1 MAAKSKYNYIEDNIS
16 QNYAPRQYSAP
27 FTTQALPQLNFAQYA
42 FQDPRFALGM
52 LLGNA
57 VGANILNR
65 KQKEADQML
74 FRQDNPVS
82 MPDNVPLY
90 DTSSTPSLADGKTAA
105 VGNAYTGFGA
115 NPSQVSDNFLA
126 NLQGVNGRLNYNTD
140 TGAIN
145 YQTPTFL
152 PSMYAA
158 NNLGNYYP
166 TATDADGNMIG
177 NISFADYLN
186 NQSKAGQ
193 GQGLFDFNALQK
205 MAADDAAK
213 AAAKN
218 PQATVAQ
225 SMGVLPTANV
235 DVPSKSDSY
244 IPAITGRLGNPING
258 SLSMSGF
265 NLNSNDP
272 NSKFYTWNLKSGGD
286 VADASPA
293 TIPSAQT
300 TVPGMIAPGNVDTRN
315 GLPKVRVTEI
325 DGKHYILPAT
335 GADGKALDENQT
347 AYNFYETG
355 NTLGVF
361 DNQKDAKKYAEQ
373 INNDAG
379 DKPVP
384 AVHAMEAQPTDEAP
398 IKDVQPIQ
406 PVDNQPIKPIDNQPI
421 KEEPAPIQPVE
432 GPIQP
437 VDATTQA
444 NTQPT
449 AQANTQAATQTPQ
462 ANVTIT
468 PGQQA
473 SVSQP
478 AITQA
483 ANQTDTGIFPNDP
496 QKLMDRLFP
505 GETQIDNP
513 HYKELLDQYN
523 KETDPTKKQALMDK
537 LNNTPAYMLRSDNPY
552 YMATKTL
559 YDNEKDANKKKEW
572 QAALDN
578 LPRYNIRPFDQV
590 EQSLETDMSGGH
602 PKHIDA
608 QKNESDFVHWAIQH
622 DMPIDVVNSTLER
635 YRPVWQA
642 EEQQYNDY
650 QTSALYPLY
659 YQAAMN
665 GQYDTAATIAQSMA
679 QYNPQMSAQML
690 ATLPN
695 GLNYYA
701 TADAKNR
708 AATAQQYKQANMG
721 LQNKYTLGQIV
732 TRGKIEDNQLDKRLK
747 HDTWKTNVTITEKAR
762 ENDNNN
768 RTKIITSKY
777 GPNGSSKGGSG
788 GGSGDVKFSEA
799 KGVIELHNKW
809 VNDHKGD
816 DDYQE
821 SNSPYYNAYQ
831 DAVKTINDH
840 FGEGM
845 LDPDDSQKGYSNAWH
860 NATALLEQNEKMGN
874 KYSMFEME
882 DIIKQKCGDWA
893 NHINQILADGGG
905 KISFATYGLYPDYE

>member
-1 MAAKSKYNYIEDNIS
+1 MAAKKYNYIEDNIS

-52 LLGNA
+52 LIGNA

-90 DTSSTPSLADGKTAA
+90 DTGSTPTLADGKTAA
-105 VGNAYTGFGA
+105 VGNAYSGFGA
-115 NPSQVSDNFLA
+115 NPAQVSDNFLA

-152 PSMYAA
+152 PSMYAE
-158 NNLGNYYP
+158 NNLGKYYP

-186 NQSKAGQ
+186 NQNKAGQ

-225 SMGVLPTANV
+225 NMGVLPTANV
-235 DVPSKSDSY
+235 DVPSKSNSY

-315 GLPKVRVTEI
+315 GLPKVRAVEI

-335 GADGKALDENQT
+335 GADGKILDEDQT

-361 DNQKDAKKYAEQ
+361 DNKKDAKKYADQ
-373 INNDAG
+373 INKDAG
-379 DKPVP
+379 SNPVS
-384 AVHAMEAQPTDEAP
+384 AVHAMEAQPLDEPP

-406 PVDNQPIKPIDNQPI
+406 PVDNQPIKPVDNQPI
-421 KEEPAPIQPVE
+421 KAEPAPIQPVE

-444 NTQPT
+444 DAQPAT
-449 AQANTQAATQTPQ
+449 QANAQAATQAPQ
-462 ANVTIT
+462 ASVTIT

-473 SVSQP
+473 NATQP
-478 AITQA
+478 TSTQTTS
-483 ANQTDTGIFPNDP
+483 TDTGIFPNDP

-590 EQSLETDMSGGH
+590 EQSLETDMNGGH
-602 PKHIDA
+602 PKHINA

-665 GQYDTAATIAQSMA
+665 GQYDTAATIAQSMS
-679 QYNPQMSAQML
+679 QYNPQLSAQML

-701 TADAKNR
+701 TADAKER

-721 LQNKYTLGQIV
+721 LQNKYTLGQIA
-732 TRGKIEDNQLDKRLK
+732 TRGKIADSQLDKRLK
-747 HDTWKTNVTITEKAR
+747 FDKYKTDKEIAERAR
-762 ENDNNN
+762 ESDNNN
-768 RTKIITSKY
+768 SVKIALAK
-777 GPNGSSKGGSG
+777 SSSSG
-788 GGSGDVKFSEA
+788 EKIDKTDRQAMNTATDLYERAIKPTEDGTLDHDAVDKLTE
-799 KGVIELHNKW
+799 W
-809 VNDHKGD
+809 VNDNSGKYD
-816 DDYQE
+816 DDTKTML
-821 SNSPYYNAYQ
+821 NAMAYVAQ
-831 DAVKTINDH
+831 GLMLEK
-840 FGEGM
+840 EGASGDYIYEHAFQYVPTY
-845 LDPDDSQKGYSNAWH
+845 LLKRLLPGRNFDGY
-860 NATALLEQNEKMGN
+860 
-874 KYSMFEME
+874 
-882 DIIKQKCGDWA
+882 
-893 NHINQILADGGG
+893 
-905 KISFATYGLYPDYE
+905 

>member
-57 VGANILNR
+57 VGANILSR

-105 VGNAYTGFGA
+105 VGNAYSGFGA

-213 AAAKN
+213 N

-225 SMGVLPTANV
+225 NMGVLPTANV

-258 SLSMSGF
+258 SLSMNGF
-265 NLNSNDP
+265 NFNSNDP
-272 NSKFYTWNLKSGGD
+272 YSKFYSLNLKSGGD

-293 TIPSAQT
+293 ETTSAQT
-300 TVPGMIAPGNVDTRN
+300 TVPGMIASGNVDTSN

-335 GADGKALDENQT
+335 GADGKTLDENQT

-361 DNQKDAKKYAEQ
+361 DNKKDANKYADQ
-373 INNDAG
+373 INKDA
-379 DKPVP
+379 DDNPVP

-398 IKDVQPIQ
+398 IRDVQPIQ
-406 PVDNQPIKPIDNQPI
+406 PVDNQPIKPVDNQPI

-437 VDATTQA
+437 VDATA
-444 NTQPT
+444 
-449 AQANTQAATQTPQ
+449 QAATQTPQ
-462 ANVTIT
+462 ASVTIT

-473 SVSQP
+473 
-478 AITQA
+478 TQTTA
-483 ANQTDTGIFPNDP
+483 AQTDTGIFPNDP
-496 QKLMDRLFP
+496 QKLMDRLLP

-513 HYKELLDQYN
+513 YYKGLLDQYN

-537 LNNTPAYMLRSDNPY
+537 LNNTPAYMLRSDNPD
-552 YMATKTL
+552 YMTAKTL
-559 YDNEKDANKKKEW
+559 HDNEKDANKKKEW
-572 QAALDN
+572 QAVMDN
-578 LPRYNIRPFDQV
+578 LPRYNVRPFDQV
-590 EQSLETDMSGGH
+590 EQSLETDMSDGH
-602 PKHIDA
+602 PKHVNA
-608 QKNESDFVHWAIQH
+608 QNNESDFVHWAIQH

-635 YRPVWQA
+635 YSPVWQA

-659 YQAAMN
+659 YRAAIN

-679 QYNPQMSAQML
+679 QYNPQLSAQML

-701 TADAKNR
+701 TADAKER
-708 AATAQQYKQANMG
+708 AATAQRYKQSNMG

-732 TRGKIEDNQLDKRLK
+732 TRGKIDDNQLNKREAY
-747 HDTWKTNVTITEKAR
+747 DWKKTQYTTQAHAAEVAATNAAR
-762 ENDNNN
+762 AAVGRN
-768 RTKIITSKY
+768 
-777 GPNGSSKGGSG
+777 G
-788 GGSGDVKFSEA
+788 GGSSGSGSSSGGSSGEKIDKTDRQAMNMATDLYERA
-799 KGVIELHNKW
+799 IKQNEDGTLDHDAIDKLTEW
-809 VNDHKGD
+809 VNNNAGKYD
-816 DDYQE
+816 DDTKTML
-821 SNSPYYNAYQ
+821 NAMAYVAQ
-831 DAVKTINDH
+831 GLMLEK
-840 FGEGM
+840 EGASG
-845 LDPDDSQKGYSNAWH
+845 DYIYEHAFQYVPKY
-860 NATALLEQNEKMGN
+860 LLEQLLPNRN
-874 KYSMFEME
+874 F
-882 DIIKQKCGDWA
+882 
-893 NHINQILADGGG
+893 DG
-905 KISFATYGLYPDYE
+905 Y

>member
-1 MAAKSKYNYIEDNIS
+1 MAKSKYNYIEDNIS

-27 FTTQALPQLNFAQYA
+27 FTTQTLPQLNFAQYA
-42 FQDPRFALGM
+42 FQDPKFALGM
-52 LLGNA
+52 LIGNA

-90 DTSSTPSLADGKTAA
+90 DTGSTPTLADGKTAA
-105 VGNAYTGFGA
+105 VGNAYSGFGA
-115 NPSQVSDNFLA
+115 NPSQVSTDFLS

-140 TGAIN
+140 TGAVN
-145 YQTPTFL
+145 YQMPTFL
-152 PSMYAA
+152 PSMYAE
-158 NNLGNYYP
+158 NNLGKYYP

-186 NQSKAGQ
+186 DQSKAGQ

-225 SMGVLPTANV
+225 NMGVLPTANV
-235 DVPSKSDSY
+235 DVPSKSNSY

-315 GLPKVRVTEI
+315 GLPKVRAVEI

-335 GADGKALDENQT
+335 GADGKILDEDQT

-361 DNQKDAKKYAEQ
+361 DNKKDAKKYADQ
-373 INNDAG
+373 INKDAG
-379 DKPVP
+379 SNPVP
-384 AVHAMEAQPTDEAP
+384 AVHAMEAQPLDEPP

-406 PVDNQPIKPIDNQPI
+406 PVDNQPIKPVDNQPI
-421 KEEPAPIQPVE
+421 KAEPAPIQPVE

-444 NTQPT
+444 DTQPA
-449 AQANTQAATQTPQ
+449 AQTNAQAATQAPQ
-462 ANVTIT
+462 ASVTIT

-473 SVSQP
+473 N
-478 AITQA
+478 ATQA
-483 ANQTDTGIFPNDP
+483 TNQTDTGIFPNDP

-513 HYKELLDQYN
+513 YYKDLLDQYH

-590 EQSLETDMSGGH
+590 EQSLETDMNGGH
-602 PKHIDA
+602 PKHINA

-659 YQAAMN
+659 YQAAMD
-665 GQYDTAATIAQSMA
+665 GQYDTAATIAQSMS
-679 QYNPQMSAQML
+679 QYNPQLSAQML

-701 TADAKNR
+701 TADAKDR
-708 AATAQQYKQANMG
+708 AATAQRNKVYNMG
-721 LQNKYTLGQIV
+721 LQNKYALDQIT
-732 TRGKIEDNQLDKRLK
+732 TRGKIQDSMQNKRLQFEK
-747 HDTWKTNVTITEKAR
+747 YKTDKELAERAR
-762 ENDNNN
+762 ESDNSNAV
-768 RTKIITSKY
+768 RMATARA
-777 GPNGSSKGGSG
+777 GGGSSRGGSG
-788 GGSGDVKFSEA
+788 GSGGEKIDKTDRQAMNMATDLYERAIKQNDDGTLDHDAVDKLTEWVNNNAGKYDDDTKTMLNAMAYVAQGLMLEKEGASGDYIYEHAFQYVPK
-799 KGVIELHNKW
+799 
-809 VNDHKGD
+809 
-816 DDYQE
+816 Y
-821 SNSPYYNAYQ
+821 
-831 DAVKTINDH
+831 
-840 FGEGM
+840 
-845 LDPDDSQKGYSNAWH
+845 
-860 NATALLEQNEKMGN
+860 LLEQLLPNRN
-874 KYSMFEME
+874 F
-882 DIIKQKCGDWA
+882 
-893 NHINQILADGGG
+893 DG
-905 KISFATYGLYPDYE
+905 Y

>member
-1 MAAKSKYNYIEDNIS
+1 MAAKKYNYIEDNIS

-52 LLGNA
+52 LIGNA

-90 DTSSTPSLADGKTAA
+90 DTGSTPTLADGKTAA
-105 VGNAYTGFGA
+105 VGNAYSGFGA
-115 NPSQVSDNFLA
+115 NPAQVSTDFLS

-145 YQTPTFL
+145 YQMPTFL
-152 PSMYAA
+152 PSMYAE
-158 NNLGNYYP
+158 NNLGKYYP

-205 MAADDAAK
+205 MVTDDAAK
-213 AAAKN
+213 ATAKN

-225 SMGVLPTANV
+225 NMGVLPTANV
-235 DVPSKSDSY
+235 DVPSKSNSY

-300 TVPGMIAPGNVDTRN
+300 TVPGMITPGNVDTRN
-315 GLPKVRVTEI
+315 GLPKVRAVEI

-335 GADGKALDENQT
+335 GADGKTLDEDQT

-361 DNQKDAKKYAEQ
+361 DNKKDAKKYADQ
-373 INNDAG
+373 INKDAG
-379 DKPVP
+379 SNPVP
-384 AVHAMEAQPTDEAP
+384 AVHAMEAQPINEPP

-406 PVDNQPIKPIDNQPI
+406 PVDNQPIKPVDNQPI
-421 KEEPAPIQPVE
+421 KAEPAPIQPVE

-437 VDATTQA
+437 VDVTMQADTQPATQANAQAATGQQANATQPATTQA
-444 NTQPT
+444 T
-449 AQANTQAATQTPQ
+449 
-462 ANVTIT
+462 
-468 PGQQA
+468 
-473 SVSQP
+473 S
-478 AITQA
+478 
-483 ANQTDTGIFPNDP
+483 QTDTGIFPNDP

-513 HYKELLDQYN
+513 YYKDLLDQYH

-537 LNNTPAYMLRSDNPY
+537 LNNTPAYMLRSDNPN
-552 YMATKTL
+552 YMAAKAL
-559 YDNEKDANKKKEW
+559 YDAEKDENKKKEW
-572 QAALDN
+572 QAAMDN
-578 LPRYNIRPFDQV
+578 LPRYNVRPFDQV
-590 EQSLETDMSGGH
+590 EQSLETDMNGGH
-602 PKHIDA
+602 PKHINA

-659 YQAAMN
+659 YQAAMD
-665 GQYDTAATIAQSMA
+665 GQYDTAATIAQSMS
-679 QYNPQMSAQML
+679 QYNPQLSAQML

-701 TADAKNR
+701 TADAKDR
-708 AATAQQYKQANMG
+708 AAMAQQYKQANMG

-732 TRGKIEDNQLDKRLK
+732 TRGQIADSQLKERLN
-747 HDTWKTNVTITEKAR
+747 HDTWKTNVTIAEKAR

-777 GPNGSSKGGSG
+777 GPNGSGKSSSG
-788 GGSGDVKFSEA
+788 GGSGDIKLSDA
-799 KGVIELHNKW
+799 KSVIELHNKW
-809 VNDHKGD
+809 VSDHKGD

-831 DAVKTINDH
+831 DAIQVINNK
-840 FGEGM
+840 FGEG
-845 LDPDDSQKGYSNAWH
+845 LKEPDSEENAWH
-860 NATALLEQNEKMGN
+860 NATALLEQNAKMGN

-893 NHINQILADGGG
+893 DQINQILADGGG
-905 KISFATYGLYPDYE
+905 NISFATYGLHPDYE

>member
-90 DTSSTPSLADGKTAA
+90 DTSSTPTLADGKTAA
-105 VGNAYTGFGA
+105 VGNAYSGFGA
-115 NPSQVSDNFLA
+115 NPAQVSDNFLA

-235 DVPSKSDSY
+235 DVPSKSNSY

-265 NLNSNDP
+265 NFNSNDP
-272 NSKFYTWNLKSGGD
+272 YSKFYSLNLKSGGD

-300 TVPGMIAPGNVDTRN
+300 TVPGMIALGNVDTSN

-335 GADGKALDENQT
+335 GADGKTLDEDQT

-361 DNQKDAKKYAEQ
+361 DNQKDAKKYADQ
-373 INNDAG
+373 INKDAG

-437 VDATTQA
+437 VDA
-444 NTQPT
+444 T

-659 YQAAMN
+659 YQTAMN

-679 QYNPQMSAQML
+679 QYNPQLSAQML

-701 TADAKNR
+701 TADAKDR

-747 HDTWKTNVTITEKAR
+747 HDTWKTNVTIAEKAR

-768 RTKIITSKY
+768 RTKVITSKY
-777 GPNGSSKGGSG
+777 GPNGSGKS
-788 GGSGDVKFSEA
+788 GSGDIKLSDA
-799 KGVIELHNKW
+799 KSVIELHNKW
-809 VNDHKGD
+809 VNDHKED

-821 SNSPYYNAYQ
+821 SNSPYYDAYQ
-831 DAVKTINDH
+831 DAIQVVNNK
-840 FGEGM
+840 FGEG
-845 LDPDDSQKGYSNAWH
+845 LKEPDSEENAWH
-860 NATALLEQNEKMGN
+860 NATALLEQNAKMGN

-893 NHINQILADGGG
+893 DQINQILADGGG
-905 KISFATYGLYPDYE
+905 DISFATYGLHPDYE

>member
-52 LLGNA
+52 LIGNA

-65 KQKEADQML
+65 KQKEADQQL
-74 FRQDNPVS
+74 WRQDNPVS

-90 DTSSTPSLADGKTAA
+90 DTSSTPTLADGKTAA
-105 VGNAYTGFGA
+105 VGNAYSGFGA
-115 NPSQVSDNFLA
+115 NPAQVSDNFLA

-205 MAADDAAK
+205 MATDDAAK
-213 AAAKN
+213 AGAKN

-265 NLNSNDP
+265 NFNSNDP
-272 NSKFYTWNLKSGGD
+272 YSKFYSLNLKSGGD
-286 VADASPA
+286 VADASPVTA
-293 TIPSAQT
+293 TSAQT
-300 TVPGMIAPGNVDTRN
+300 TVPGMIAPGNVDTSN

-335 GADGKALDENQT
+335 GADGKTLDENQT

-361 DNQKDAKKYAEQ
+361 DNKKDAKKYADQ
-373 INNDAG
+373 INKDAG

-406 PVDNQPIKPIDNQPI
+406 PADNQPIKPVDNQPIK
-421 KEEPAPIQPVE
+421 EGPAPIQPVE

-437 VDATTQA
+437 VDATAPTD
-444 NTQPT
+444 TQPT

-468 PGQQA
+468 QGQQA
-473 SVSQP
+473 SAPQTT
-478 AITQA
+478 A
-483 ANQTDTGIFPNDP
+483 TDTGIFPSDP

-513 HYKELLDQYN
+513 YYKDLLDQYN
-523 KETDPTKKQALMDK
+523 KETDPAKKQSLMDK
-537 LNNTPAYMLRSDNPY
+537 LNNTPAYMLRSDNPD
-552 YMATKTL
+552 YMAAKTL

-578 LPRYNIRPFDQV
+578 LPRYNVRPFDQV
-590 EQSLETDMSGGH
+590 EQSLETDMSDGH
-602 PKHIDA
+602 PKHVNA

-659 YQAAMN
+659 YRAAMN

-679 QYNPQMSAQML
+679 QYNPQLSAQML

-701 TADAKNR
+701 TADAKER
-708 AATAQQYKQANMG
+708 AATAQRYKQSNMG

-732 TRGKIEDNQLDKRLK
+732 TRGKIEDAQLKERLE
-747 HDTWKTNVTITEKAR
+747 HDTWKTNKTIAEQAR
-762 ENDNNN
+762 EADNKNN
-768 RTKIITSKY
+768 VTMSVAQMRSANSGSNKI
-777 GPNGSSKGGSG
+777 SKGDQKIANHVENLWR
-788 GGSGDVKFSEA
+788 DVITHAKNGTLPTEEGHNAVEA
-799 KGVIELHNKW
+799 LQKYVDKEKVQDL
-809 VNDHKGD
+809 D
-816 DDYQE
+816 DDDLTYIR
-821 SNSPYYNAYQ
+821 SKAYAAMFLLMKAEGNENMAAQ
-831 DAVKTINDH
+831 AVGAI
-840 FGEGM
+840 
-845 LDPDDSQKGYSNAWH
+845 
-860 NATALLEQNEKMGN
+860 
-874 KYSMFEME
+874 
-882 DIIKQKCGDWA
+882 
-893 NHINQILADGGG
+893 
-905 KISFATYGLYPDYE
+905 PDYWRHDLLPEYY

>member
-52 LLGNA
+52 LIGNA

-65 KQKEADQML
+65 KQKEADQQL
-74 FRQDNPVS
+74 WRQDNPVS

-90 DTSSTPSLADGKTAA
+90 DTSSTPTLADGKTAA
-105 VGNAYTGFGA
+105 VGNAYSGFGA
-115 NPSQVSDNFLA
+115 NPAQVSDNFLA

-265 NLNSNDP
+265 NFNSNDP
-272 NSKFYTWNLKSGGD
+272 YSKFYSLNLKSGGD
-286 VADASPA
+286 VADALPVTA
-293 TIPSAQT
+293 TSAQT
-300 TVPGMIAPGNVDTRN
+300 TVPGMIAPGVDTSN

-335 GADGKALDENQT
+335 GADGKTLDENQT

-361 DNQKDAKKYAEQ
+361 DNKKDAKKYADQ
-373 INNDAG
+373 INKDAG
-379 DKPVP
+379 SNPVP

-406 PVDNQPIKPIDNQPI
+406 PVDNQPIKPVDNQPI
-421 KEEPAPIQPVE
+421 KEGPAPIQPVE

-437 VDATTQA
+437 VDATAPTD
-444 NTQPT
+444 TQPT
-449 AQANTQAATQTPQ
+449 AQANTRAATQTPQ

-473 SVSQP
+473 SAPQ
-478 AITQA
+478 TTA
-483 ANQTDTGIFPNDP
+483 AQTDTGIFPNDP

-513 HYKELLDQYN
+513 YYKDLLDQYN
-523 KETDPTKKQALMDK
+523 KETDPAKKQSLMDK
-537 LNNTPAYMLRSDNPY
+537 LNNTPAYMLRSDNPD

-559 YDNEKDANKKKEW
+559 YNNEKDANKKKEW

-578 LPRYNIRPFDQV
+578 LPRYNVRPFDQV
-590 EQSLETDMSGGH
+590 EQSLETDMNGGH

-659 YQAAMN
+659 YRAAMN

-679 QYNPQMSAQML
+679 QYNPQLSAQML

-695 GLNYYA
+695 GLNFYA
-701 TADAKNR
+701 TADAKDR
-708 AATAQQYKQANMG
+708 ADTAQRNKVYNMG

-732 TRGKIEDNQLDKRLK
+732 TRGKIEDAQLKERLE
-747 HDTWKTNVTITEKAR
+747 HDTWKTNKTIAEQAR
-762 ENDNNN
+762 EADNKNN
-768 RTKIITSKY
+768 VTMSVAQMRSANSGSNKI
-777 GPNGSSKGGSG
+777 SKGDQKIANHVENLWR
-788 GGSGDVKFSEA
+788 DVITHAKNGTLPTEEGHNAVEA
-799 KGVIELHNKW
+799 LQKYVDKEKVQDL
-809 VNDHKGD
+809 D
-816 DDYQE
+816 DDDLTYIR
-821 SNSPYYNAYQ
+821 SKAYAAMFLLMKAEGNENMATQ
-831 DAVKTINDH
+831 AVGAI
-840 FGEGM
+840 
-845 LDPDDSQKGYSNAWH
+845 
-860 NATALLEQNEKMGN
+860 
-874 KYSMFEME
+874 
-882 DIIKQKCGDWA
+882 
-893 NHINQILADGGG
+893 
-905 KISFATYGLYPDYE
+905 PDYWRHDLLPEYY

>member
-90 DTSSTPSLADGKTAA
+90 DTSSTPTLADGKTAA
-105 VGNAYTGFGA
+105 VGNAYSGFGA
-115 NPSQVSDNFLA
+115 NPAQVSDNFLA

-193 GQGLFDFNALQK
+193 GDGLFDFNALQK

-235 DVPSKSDSY
+235 DVPSKSNSY

-265 NLNSNDP
+265 NFNGNDP
-272 NSKFYTWNLKSGGD
+272 YSKFYSLNLKSGGD

-300 TVPGMIAPGNVDTRN
+300 TVPGMIALGNVDTSN

-335 GADGKALDENQT
+335 GADGKTLDEDQT

-361 DNQKDAKKYAEQ
+361 DNQKDAKKYADQ
-373 INNDAG
+373 INKDAG

-421 KEEPAPIQPVE
+421 KEEPAPIRPAE

-444 NTQPT
+444 DAQPT

-468 PGQQA
+468 PGQQ
-473 SVSQP
+473 VS
-478 AITQA
+478 ATQTTA
-483 ANQTDTGIFPNDP
+483 AQTDTGIFPNDP

-679 QYNPQMSAQML
+679 QYNPQLSAQML

-701 TADAKNR
+701 TADAKDR
-708 AATAQQYKQANMG
+708 AATAQRYKQANMG

-768 RTKIITSKY
+768 RTKFITSKY

-809 VNDHKGD
+809 VNDHKDD

-845 LDPDDSQKGYSNAWH
+845 LDPDDHQKGYSNAWH
-860 NATALLEQNEKMGN
+860 NATVLLEQNEKMGN

-893 NHINQILADGGG
+893 DHINQILADGGG

>member
-16 QNYAPRQYSAP
+16 HNYAPRQYSAP

-52 LLGNA
+52 LIGNA

-65 KQKEADQML
+65 KQKEADQQL
-74 FRQDNPVS
+74 WRQDNPVS

-90 DTSSTPSLADGKTAA
+90 DTSSTPTLADGKTAA
-105 VGNAYTGFGA
+105 VGNAYSGFGA

-126 NLQGVNGRLNYNTD
+126 NLPGVNGRLNYNTD

-145 YQTPTFL
+145 YQAPTFL

-225 SMGVLPTANV
+225 NMGVLPTANV
-235 DVPSKSDSY
+235 DVPSKSNSY

-293 TIPSAQT
+293 TITSAQT
-300 TVPGMIAPGNVDTRN
+300 TVPGMITPGNVDTRN
-315 GLPKVRVTEI
+315 GLPKVRAVEI

-335 GADGKALDENQT
+335 GADGKTLDEDQT

-361 DNQKDAKKYAEQ
+361 DNKKDAKKYADQ
-373 INNDAG
+373 INKDAG
-379 DKPVP
+379 SNPVP
-384 AVHAMEAQPTDEAP
+384 AVHAMEAQPLDEPP

-406 PVDNQPIKPIDNQPI
+406 PVDNQPIKPVDNQPI
-421 KEEPAPIQPVE
+421 KAEPAPIHPVE
-432 GPIQP
+432 GPILP

-444 NTQPT
+444 DTQPAT
-449 AQANTQAATQTPQ
+449 QANAQAAT
-462 ANVTIT
+462 
-468 PGQQA
+468 GQQA
-473 SVSQP
+473 NATQP

-483 ANQTDTGIFPNDP
+483 TNQTDSGIFPNDP

-513 HYKELLDQYN
+513 YYKDLLDQYH

-590 EQSLETDMSGGH
+590 EQSLETDMNGGH
-602 PKHIDA
+602 PKHINA

-650 QTSALYPLY
+650 QTSELYPLY
-659 YQAAMN
+659 YQAAMD
-665 GQYDTAATIAQSMA
+665 GQYDTAATIAQSMS
-679 QYNPQMSAQML
+679 QYNPQLSAQML

-701 TADAKNR
+701 TADAKER

-732 TRGKIEDNQLDKRLK
+732 TRGQIADSQLDKQLK
-747 HDTWKTNVTITEKAR
+747 HDTWKTNVTIAEKAR

-768 RTKIITSKY
+768 RTKVITSKY
-777 GPNGSSKGGSG
+777 GPNGSGKSGSG
-788 GGSGDVKFSEA
+788 GGSGDIKLSDA
-799 KGVIELHNKW
+799 KSVIELHNKW

-816 DDYQE
+816 ADYQE
-821 SNSPYYNAYQ
+821 SNSPYYDAYQ
-831 DAVKTINDH
+831 DAIQVINNK
-840 FGEGM
+840 FGEG
-845 LDPDDSQKGYSNAWH
+845 LKEPDSEENAWH
-860 NATALLEQNEKMGN
+860 NATALLEQNAKMGN

-893 NHINQILADGGG
+893 DQINQILADGGG
-905 KISFATYGLYPDYE
+905 DISFATYGLHPDYE

>member
-1 MAAKSKYNYIEDNIS
+1 MAKSKYNYIEDNIS

-52 LLGNA
+52 LIGNA

-90 DTSSTPSLADGKTAA
+90 DTSTTPTLADGKTAA
-105 VGNAYTGFGA
+105 VGNAYSGFGA
-115 NPSQVSDNFLA
+115 NPSQVSTDFLS

-140 TGAIN
+140 TGAVN
-145 YQTPTFL
+145 YQMPTFL
-152 PSMYAA
+152 PSMYAE
-158 NNLGNYYP
+158 NNLGKYYP

-218 PQATVAQ
+218 PRETVAQ
-225 SMGVLPTANV
+225 NMGVLPTANV
-235 DVPSKSDSY
+235 DVPSKSNSY

-315 GLPKVRVTEI
+315 GLPKVRAVEI

-335 GADGKALDENQT
+335 GADGKTLDEDQT

-361 DNQKDAKKYAEQ
+361 DNKKDAKKYADQ
-373 INNDAG
+373 INKDAG
-379 DKPVP
+379 SNPVP
-384 AVHAMEAQPTDEAP
+384 AVHAMEAHPLDEPP

-406 PVDNQPIKPIDNQPI
+406 PVDNQPIKPVDNQPI
-421 KEEPAPIQPVE
+421 KAEPAPIQPVE

-437 VDATTQA
+437 VDATTQTD
-444 NTQPT
+444 TQPA
-449 AQANTQAATQTPQ
+449 AQANAQPATQAPQ
-462 ANVTIT
+462 ASVTIT

-473 SVSQP
+473 NATQL
-478 AITQA
+478 ATTQA
-483 ANQTDTGIFPNDP
+483 TNQTDTGIFPNDP

-513 HYKELLDQYN
+513 YYKDLLDQYH

-590 EQSLETDMSGGH
+590 EQSLETDMNGGH
-602 PKHIDA
+602 PKHINA

-622 DMPIDVVNSTLER
+622 NMPIDVVNSTLER

-642 EEQQYNDY
+642 EEKQYNDY

-659 YQAAMN
+659 YQAAMD
-665 GQYDTAATIAQSMA
+665 GQYDTAATIAQSMS
-679 QYNPQMSAQML
+679 QYNPQLSAQML

-701 TADAKNR
+701 TADAKDR
-708 AATAQQYKQANMG
+708 AATAQRNKQANMA
-721 LQNKYTLGQIV
+721 LQNKYTLGQIA
-732 TRGKIEDNQLDKRLK
+732 TRGKIADSQLKERLK
-747 HDTWKTNVTITEKAR
+747 FDKYKTDKEIAERAR
-762 ENDNNN
+762 ESDNNN
-768 RTKIITSKY
+768 SVKIALAK
-777 GPNGSSKGGSG
+777 SSRSSPSG
-788 GGSGDVKFSEA
+788 GGSGSGGGGGEKIDKTDRQAMNMATDLYERA
-799 KGVIELHNKW
+799 IKQNDDGTLDHNAVDKLTEW
-809 VNDHKGD
+809 VNNNAGKYD
-816 DDYQE
+816 DDTKTML
-821 SNSPYYNAYQ
+821 NAMAYVAQ
-831 DAVKTINDH
+831 GLMLEK
-840 FGEGM
+840 EGASG
-845 LDPDDSQKGYSNAWH
+845 DYIYEHAFQYVPKY
-860 NATALLEQNEKMGN
+860 LLEQLLPNRN
-874 KYSMFEME
+874 F
-882 DIIKQKCGDWA
+882 
-893 NHINQILADGGG
+893 DG
-905 KISFATYGLYPDYE
+905 Y

>member
-42 FQDPRFALGM
+42 FQDPHFALGM

-90 DTSSTPSLADGKTAA
+90 DTSSTPTLADGKTAA
-105 VGNAYTGFGA
+105 VGNAYSGFGA
-115 NPSQVSDNFLA
+115 NPAQVSDNFLA

-166 TATDADGNMIG
+166 TAADADGNMIG

-235 DVPSKSDSY
+235 DVPSKSNSY

-265 NLNSNDP
+265 NFNGNDP
-272 NSKFYTWNLKSGGD
+272 YSKFYSLNLKSGGD

-300 TVPGMIAPGNVDTRN
+300 TVSGMIALGNVDTSN

-335 GADGKALDENQT
+335 GADGKTLDEDQT

-361 DNQKDAKKYAEQ
+361 DNQKDAKKYADQ
-373 INNDAG
+373 INKDAG

-444 NTQPT
+444 D

-473 SVSQP
+473 NVPQTT
-478 AITQA
+478 AAQA
-483 ANQTDTGIFPNDP
+483 DTGIFPNDP

-513 HYKELLDQYN
+513 YYKDLLDQYN
-523 KETDPTKKQALMDK
+523 KETDPVKKQSLMDK
-537 LNNTPAYMLRSDNPY
+537 LNNTPAYILRSDNPY

-679 QYNPQMSAQML
+679 QYNPQLSAQML

-701 TADAKNR
+701 TADAKDR

-768 RTKIITSKY
+768 RTKFITSKY
-777 GPNGSSKGGSG
+777 GPNGSGKSGSG
-788 GGSGDVKFSEA
+788 GGSGDIKLSDA
-799 KGVIELHNKW
+799 KSVIELHNKW
-809 VNDHKGD
+809 VNDHKED

-831 DAVKTINDH
+831 DAIQVINNK
-840 FGEGM
+840 FGEG
-845 LDPDDSQKGYSNAWH
+845 LKEPDSEENAWH
-860 NATALLEQNEKMGN
+860 NATALLEQNAKMGN

-893 NHINQILADGGG
+893 DQINQILADGGG
-905 KISFATYGLYPDYE
+905 DISFATYGLHPDYE

>member
-52 LLGNA
+52 LIGNA

-65 KQKEADQML
+65 KQKEADQQL
-74 FRQDNPVS
+74 WRQDNPVS

-90 DTSSTPSLADGKTAA
+90 DTSSTPTLTDGKTAA
-105 VGNAYTGFGA
+105 VGNAYSGFGA
-115 NPSQVSDNFLA
+115 NPAQVSDNFLA

-265 NLNSNDP
+265 NFNSNDP
-272 NSKFYTWNLKSGGD
+272 YSKFYSLNLKSGGD
-286 VADASPA
+286 VADASPVTA
-293 TIPSAQT
+293 TSAQT
-300 TVPGMIAPGNVDTRN
+300 TVPGMIAPGNVDTSN

-335 GADGKALDENQT
+335 GADGKTLDENQT

-361 DNQKDAKKYAEQ
+361 DNKKDAKKYADQ
-373 INNDAG
+373 INKDAG
-379 DKPVP
+379 SNPVP

-406 PVDNQPIKPIDNQPI
+406 PVDNQPIKPVDNQPI

-437 VDATTQA
+437 VDATAPTD
-444 NTQPT
+444 TQPT
-449 AQANTQAATQTPQ
+449 AQANTQAAAQTPQ
-462 ANVTIT
+462 ASVTIT

-473 SVSQP
+473 
-478 AITQA
+478 TQTIA
-483 ANQTDTGIFPNDP
+483 AQTDTGIFPSDP

-513 HYKELLDQYN
+513 YYKDLLDQYN
-523 KETDPTKKQALMDK
+523 KETDPAKKQSLMDK

-572 QAALDN
+572 QAALNN

-590 EQSLETDMSGGH
+590 EQSLETNMNGGH

-659 YQAAMN
+659 YRATMN

-679 QYNPQMSAQML
+679 QYNPQLSAQML

-701 TADAKNR
+701 TADAKER
-708 AATAQQYKQANMG
+708 AATAQQNKVYNMG

-732 TRGKIEDNQLDKRLK
+732 TRGKIEDAQLKERLE
-747 HDTWKTNVTITEKAR
+747 HDTWKTNKTIAEQAR
-762 ENDNNN
+762 EADNKNN
-768 RTKIITSKY
+768 VTMSVAQMRSANSGSNKI
-777 GPNGSSKGGSG
+777 SKGDQKIANHVENLWR
-788 GGSGDVKFSEA
+788 DVITHAKNGTLPTEEGHNAVEA
-799 KGVIELHNKW
+799 LQKYVDKEKVQDL
-809 VNDHKGD
+809 D
-816 DDYQE
+816 DDDLTYIR
-821 SNSPYYNAYQ
+821 SKAYAAMFLLMKAEGNENMAAQ
-831 DAVKTINDH
+831 AVGAI
-840 FGEGM
+840 
-845 LDPDDSQKGYSNAWH
+845 
-860 NATALLEQNEKMGN
+860 
-874 KYSMFEME
+874 
-882 DIIKQKCGDWA
+882 
-893 NHINQILADGGG
+893 
-905 KISFATYGLYPDYE
+905 PDYWRHDLLPEYY

>member
-52 LLGNA
+52 LIGNA

-65 KQKEADQML
+65 KQKEADQQL
-74 FRQDNPVS
+74 WRQDNPVS

-90 DTSSTPSLADGKTAA
+90 DTSSTPTLADGKTAA
-105 VGNAYTGFGA
+105 VGNAYSGFGA
-115 NPSQVSDNFLA
+115 NPSQVTDNFLA

-193 GQGLFDFNALQK
+193 GQGLFDFNDLQK

-265 NLNSNDP
+265 NFNSNDP
-272 NSKFYTWNLKSGGD
+272 YSKFYSLNLKSGGD
-286 VADASPA
+286 VADASPVTA
-293 TIPSAQT
+293 TSAQT
-300 TVPGMIAPGNVDTRN
+300 TVPGMIAPGNVDTSN

-335 GADGKALDENQT
+335 GADGKTLDENQT

-361 DNQKDAKKYAEQ
+361 DNKKDAKKYADQ
-373 INNDAG
+373 INKDAG
-379 DKPVP
+379 SNPVP

-406 PVDNQPIKPIDNQPI
+406 PVDNQPIKPVDNQPI
-421 KEEPAPIQPVE
+421 KEGPAPIQPVE

-437 VDATTQA
+437 VDATAPTD
-444 NTQPT
+444 TQPT
-449 AQANTQAATQTPQ
+449 AQANTRAATQTPQ

-468 PGQQA
+468 PVQQA
-473 SVSQP
+473 SAPQ
-478 AITQA
+478 TTA
-483 ANQTDTGIFPNDP
+483 AQTDTGIFPNDP

-513 HYKELLDQYN
+513 YYKDLLDQYN
-523 KETDPTKKQALMDK
+523 KETDPAKKQSLMDK
-537 LNNTPAYMLRSDNPY
+537 LNNTPAYMLRSDNPD
-552 YMATKTL
+552 YMAAKTL

-578 LPRYNIRPFDQV
+578 LPRYNVRPFDQV
-590 EQSLETDMSGGH
+590 EQSLETDMSDGH
-602 PKHIDA
+602 PKHVNA

-659 YQAAMN
+659 YRAAMN

-679 QYNPQMSAQML
+679 QYNPQLSAQML

-701 TADAKNR
+701 TADAKER
-708 AATAQQYKQANMG
+708 AATAQRYKQSNMG

-732 TRGKIEDNQLDKRLK
+732 TRGNIEDAQLKERLE
-747 HDTWKTNVTITEKAR
+747 HDTWKTNKTIAEQAR
-762 ENDNNN
+762 EADNKNN
-768 RTKIITSKY
+768 VTMSVAQMRSANSGSNKI
-777 GPNGSSKGGSG
+777 SKGDQKIANHVENLWR
-788 GGSGDVKFSEA
+788 DVITHAKNGTLPTEEGHNAVEA
-799 KGVIELHNKW
+799 LQKYVDKEKVQDL
-809 VNDHKGD
+809 D
-816 DDYQE
+816 DDDLTYIR
-821 SNSPYYNAYQ
+821 SKAYAAMFLLMKAEGNENMATQ
-831 DAVKTINDH
+831 AVGAI
-840 FGEGM
+840 
-845 LDPDDSQKGYSNAWH
+845 
-860 NATALLEQNEKMGN
+860 
-874 KYSMFEME
+874 
-882 DIIKQKCGDWA
+882 
-893 NHINQILADGGG
+893 
-905 KISFATYGLYPDYE
+905 PDYWRHDLLPEYY

>member
-52 LLGNA
+52 LIGNA

-65 KQKEADQML
+65 KQKEADQQL
-74 FRQDNPVS
+74 WRQDNPVS

-90 DTSSTPSLADGKTAA
+90 DTSSTPTLADGKTAA
-105 VGNAYTGFGA
+105 VGNAYSGFGA

-265 NLNSNDP
+265 NFNSNDP
-272 NSKFYTWNLKSGGD
+272 YSKFYSLNLKSGGD
-286 VADASPA
+286 VADASPVTA
-293 TIPSAQT
+293 TSAQT
-300 TVPGMIAPGNVDTRN
+300 TVPGMIAPGTVDTSN

-335 GADGKALDENQT
+335 GADGKTLDENQT

-361 DNQKDAKKYAEQ
+361 DNKKDAKKYADQ
-373 INNDAG
+373 INKDAG

-406 PVDNQPIKPIDNQPI
+406 PVDNQPIKPVDNQPI
-421 KEEPAPIQPVE
+421 KAGPAPIQPVE

-437 VDATTQA
+437 VDAT
-444 NTQPT
+444 
-449 AQANTQAATQTPQ
+449 AQANTQTATQTPQ

-473 SVSQP
+473 SAPQTT
-478 AITQA
+478 AT
-483 ANQTDTGIFPNDP
+483 QTDTGIFPSDP

-513 HYKELLDQYN
+513 YYKDLLDQYN
-523 KETDPTKKQALMDK
+523 KETDPAKKQSLMDK

-590 EQSLETDMSGGH
+590 EQSLETDMLDGH
-602 PKHIDA
+602 PKHVNA

-650 QTSALYPLY
+650 QTSKLYPLY

-679 QYNPQMSAQML
+679 QYNPQLSAQML

-701 TADAKNR
+701 TADAKER

-732 TRGKIEDNQLDKRLK
+732 TRGKIEDAQLKERLE
-747 HDTWKTNVTITEKAR
+747 HDTWKTNKTIAEQAR
-762 ENDNNN
+762 EADNKNN
-768 RTKIITSKY
+768 VTMSVAQMRSANSGSNKI
-777 GPNGSSKGGSG
+777 SKGDQKIANHVENLWR
-788 GGSGDVKFSEA
+788 DVITHAKNGTLPTEEGHNAVEA
-799 KGVIELHNKW
+799 LQKYVDKEKVQDL
-809 VNDHKGD
+809 D
-816 DDYQE
+816 DDDLTYIR
-821 SNSPYYNAYQ
+821 SKAYAAIFLLMKAEGNENMAAQ
-831 DAVKTINDH
+831 AVGAI
-840 FGEGM
+840 
-845 LDPDDSQKGYSNAWH
+845 
-860 NATALLEQNEKMGN
+860 
-874 KYSMFEME
+874 
-882 DIIKQKCGDWA
+882 
-893 NHINQILADGGG
+893 
-905 KISFATYGLYPDYE
+905 PDYWRHDLLPEYY

>member
-52 LLGNA
+52 LIGNA

-65 KQKEADQML
+65 KQKEADQQL
-74 FRQDNPVS
+74 WRQDNPVS

-90 DTSSTPSLADGKTAA
+90 DTSSTPTLADGKTAA
-105 VGNAYTGFGA
+105 VGNAYSGFGA
-115 NPSQVSDNFLA
+115 NPAQVSDNFLA

-140 TGAIN
+140 TGTIN

-265 NLNSNDP
+265 NFNSNDP
-272 NSKFYTWNLKSGGD
+272 YSKFYSLNLKSGGD
-286 VADASPA
+286 VADASPVTA
-293 TIPSAQT
+293 TSAQT
-300 TVPGMIAPGNVDTRN
+300 TVPGMIAPGNVDTSN

-335 GADGKALDENQT
+335 GADGKTLDENQT

-361 DNQKDAKKYAEQ
+361 DNKKDAKKYADQ
-373 INNDAG
+373 INKDAG

-384 AVHAMEAQPTDEAP
+384 AVHAMEAQPTDEEAP

-406 PVDNQPIKPIDNQPI
+406 PVDNQPIKPVDNQPI
-421 KEEPAPIQPVE
+421 KEGPAPIQPVE

-437 VDATTQA
+437 VDATAQA
-444 NTQPT
+444 NAQPT
-449 AQANTQAATQTPQ
+449 AQANTQATAQTPQ
-462 ANVTIT
+462 ASVTIT

-473 SVSQP
+473 
-478 AITQA
+478 TQTTA
-483 ANQTDTGIFPNDP
+483 AQTDTGIFPNDP

-513 HYKELLDQYN
+513 YYKDLLDQYN
-523 KETDPTKKQALMDK
+523 KETDPTKKQSLMDK
-537 LNNTPAYMLRSDNPY
+537 LNNTPAYMLRSDNPD
-552 YMATKTL
+552 YMAAKTL

-578 LPRYNIRPFDQV
+578 LPRYNVRPFDQV
-590 EQSLETDMSGGH
+590 EQSLETDMSDGH
-602 PKHIDA
+602 PKHVNA

-659 YQAAMN
+659 YRAAMN

-679 QYNPQMSAQML
+679 QYNPQLSAQML

-701 TADAKNR
+701 TADAKER
-708 AATAQQYKQANMG
+708 AATAQRYKQSNMG

-732 TRGKIEDNQLDKRLK
+732 TRGKIEDAQLKERLE
-747 HDTWKTNVTITEKAR
+747 HDTWKTNKTIAEQAR
-762 ENDNNN
+762 EADNKNN
-768 RTKIITSKY
+768 VTMSVAQMRSANSGSNKI
-777 GPNGSSKGGSG
+777 SKGDQKIANHVENLWR
-788 GGSGDVKFSEA
+788 DVITHAKNGTLPTEEGHNAVEA
-799 KGVIELHNKW
+799 LQKYVDEEKVQDL
-809 VNDHKGD
+809 D
-816 DDYQE
+816 DDDLTYIR
-821 SNSPYYNAYQ
+821 SKAYAAMFLLMKAEGNENMAAQ
-831 DAVKTINDH
+831 AVGAI
-840 FGEGM
+840 
-845 LDPDDSQKGYSNAWH
+845 
-860 NATALLEQNEKMGN
+860 
-874 KYSMFEME
+874 
-882 DIIKQKCGDWA
+882 
-893 NHINQILADGGG
+893 
-905 KISFATYGLYPDYE
+905 PDYWRHDLLPEYY

>member
-27 FTTQALPQLNFAQYA
+27 FATQALPQLNFAQYA

-90 DTSSTPSLADGKTAA
+90 DTSSTPTLADGKTAA
-105 VGNAYTGFGA
+105 VGNAYSGFGA
-115 NPSQVSDNFLA
+115 NPAQVSDNFLA

-235 DVPSKSDSY
+235 DVPSKSNSY

-265 NLNSNDP
+265 NLNNNDP

-300 TVPGMIAPGNVDTRN
+300 SVPGMIASGNVDTSN

-325 DGKHYILPAT
+325 NGKHYILPAT
-335 GADGKALDENQT
+335 GADGKTLDENQT

-355 NTLGVF
+355 NTFGVF
-361 DNQKDAKKYAEQ
+361 DNQKDAKKYADQ
-373 INNDAG
+373 INKDAG

-421 KEEPAPIQPVE
+421 KEEPAPIRPAE

-437 VDATTQA
+437 VDAT
-444 NTQPT
+444 
-449 AQANTQAATQTPQ
+449 AQANIQAATQTPQ

-473 SVSQP
+473 SVSQS

-513 HYKELLDQYN
+513 YYKDLLDQYH

-537 LNNTPAYMLRSDNPY
+537 LNNTPAYILRSDNPY

-622 DMPIDVVNSTLER
+622 DMPIDVVNSTLEQ

-642 EEQQYNDY
+642 EEQQHNDY

-679 QYNPQMSAQML
+679 QYNPQLSAQML

-701 TADAKNR
+701 TADAKER
-708 AATAQQYKQANMG
+708 AGTAQQYKQANMG

-768 RTKIITSKY
+768 RTKFITSKY
-777 GPNGSSKGGSG
+777 GPNGSGKSGSG
-788 GGSGDVKFSEA
+788 GGSGDIKLSDA
-799 KGVIELHNKW
+799 KSVIELHNKW
-809 VNDHKGD
+809 VNDHKED

-831 DAVKTINDH
+831 DAIQVINNK
-840 FGEGM
+840 FGEG
-845 LDPDDSQKGYSNAWH
+845 LKEPDSEENAWH
-860 NATALLEQNEKMGN
+860 NATALLEQNAKMGN

-893 NHINQILADGGG
+893 DQINQILADGGG
-905 KISFATYGLYPDYE
+905 DISFATYGLHPDYE

>member
-27 FTTQALPQLNFAQYA
+27 FTTQALPQLDFAQYA
-42 FQDPRFALGM
+42 SQDPRFALGM
-52 LLGNA
+52 LIGNA

-90 DTSSTPSLADGKTAA
+90 DTSSTPTLADGKTAA
-105 VGNAYTGFGA
+105 VGNAYSGFGA

-166 TATDADGNMIG
+166 TATDADGNMID

-300 TVPGMIAPGNVDTRN
+300 TLPGMIAPGNVDTRN

-361 DNQKDAKKYAEQ
+361 DNQKDAKKYADQ
-373 INNDAG
+373 INKDAG

-449 AQANTQAATQTPQ
+449 AQANAQATTQTPQ

-473 SVSQP
+473 NVPQTT
-478 AITQA
+478 AAQA
-483 ANQTDTGIFPNDP
+483 DTGIFPNDP

-513 HYKELLDQYN
+513 YYKDLLDQYN
-523 KETDPTKKQALMDK
+523 KETDPVKKQSLMDK
-537 LNNTPAYMLRSDNPY
+537 LNNTPAYILRSDNPY

-650 QTSALYPLY
+650 QTGALYPLY

>member
-52 LLGNA
+52 LIGNA

-65 KQKEADQML
+65 KQKEADQQL
-74 FRQDNPVS
+74 WRQDNPVS

-90 DTSSTPSLADGKTAA
+90 DTSSTPTLADGKTAA
-105 VGNAYTGFGA
+105 VGNAYSGFGA
-115 NPSQVSDNFLA
+115 NPAQVSDNFLA

-205 MAADDAAK
+205 MATDDAAK
-213 AAAKN
+213 AGAKN

-265 NLNSNDP
+265 NFNSNDP
-272 NSKFYTWNLKSGGD
+272 YSKFYSLNLKSGGD
-286 VADASPA
+286 VADASPVTA
-293 TIPSAQT
+293 TSAQT
-300 TVPGMIAPGNVDTRN
+300 TVPGMIAPGNVDTSN

-335 GADGKALDENQT
+335 GADGKTLDENQT

-361 DNQKDAKKYAEQ
+361 DNKKDAKKYADQ
-373 INNDAG
+373 INKDAG
-379 DKPVP
+379 DNPVP

-406 PVDNQPIKPIDNQPI
+406 PADNQPIKPVDNQPIK
-421 KEEPAPIQPVE
+421 EGPAPIQPVE

-437 VDATTQA
+437 VDATAPTD
-444 NTQPT
+444 TQPT

-468 PGQQA
+468 QGQQA
-473 SVSQP
+473 SAPQTT
-478 AITQA
+478 A
-483 ANQTDTGIFPNDP
+483 TDTGIFPSDP

-513 HYKELLDQYN
+513 YYKDLLDQYN
-523 KETDPTKKQALMDK
+523 KETDPAKKQSLMDK
-537 LNNTPAYMLRSDNPY
+537 LNNTPAYMLRSDNPD
-552 YMATKTL
+552 YMAAKTL

-578 LPRYNIRPFDQV
+578 LPRYNVRPFDQV
-590 EQSLETDMSGGH
+590 EQSLETDMSDGH
-602 PKHIDA
+602 PKHVNA

-659 YQAAMN
+659 YRAAMN

-679 QYNPQMSAQML
+679 QYNPQLSAQML

-701 TADAKNR
+701 TADAKER
-708 AATAQQYKQANMG
+708 AATAQRYKQSNMG

-732 TRGKIEDNQLDKRLK
+732 TRGKIEDAQLKERLE
-747 HDTWKTNVTITEKAR
+747 HDTWKTNKTIAEQAR
-762 ENDNNN
+762 EADNKNN
-768 RTKIITSKY
+768 VTMSVAQMRSANSGSNKI
-777 GPNGSSKGGSG
+777 SKGDQKIANHVENLWR
-788 GGSGDVKFSEA
+788 DVITHAKNGTLPTEEGHNAVEA
-799 KGVIELHNKW
+799 LQKYVDKEKVQDL
-809 VNDHKGD
+809 D
-816 DDYQE
+816 DDDLTYIR
-821 SNSPYYNAYQ
+821 SKAYAAMFLLMKAEGNENMATQ
-831 DAVKTINDH
+831 AVGAI
-840 FGEGM
+840 
-845 LDPDDSQKGYSNAWH
+845 
-860 NATALLEQNEKMGN
+860 
-874 KYSMFEME
+874 
-882 DIIKQKCGDWA
+882 
-893 NHINQILADGGG
+893 
-905 KISFATYGLYPDYE
+905 PDYWRHDLLPEYY

>member
-1 MAAKSKYNYIEDNIS
+1 MASKSKYNYIEDNIS

-52 LLGNA
+52 LIGNA

-65 KQKEADQML
+65 KQKEADQQL
-74 FRQDNPVS
+74 WRQDNPVS

-90 DTSSTPSLADGKTAA
+90 DTSSTPTLADGKTAA
-105 VGNAYTGFGA
+105 VGNAYSGFGA

-186 NQSKAGQ
+186 NKSQAGQ

-244 IPAITGRLGNPING
+244 IPAITGRLGSPING

-265 NLNSNDP
+265 NFNSNDP
-272 NSKFYTWNLKSGGD
+272 YSKFYSLNLKSGGD

-293 TIPSAQT
+293 ETTSAQT
-300 TVPGMIAPGNVDTRN
+300 TVPGMIAPGNVDTSN
-315 GLPKVRVTEI
+315 GLPKVRAVEI

-335 GADGKALDENQT
+335 GADGKILDEDQT

-361 DNQKDAKKYAEQ
+361 DNKKDAKKYADQ
-373 INNDAG
+373 INKDAG
-379 DKPVP
+379 SNPVP
-384 AVHAMEAQPTDEAP
+384 AVHAMEAQPLDEPP

-406 PVDNQPIKPIDNQPI
+406 PVDNQPIKPVDNQPI
-421 KEEPAPIQPVE
+421 KAEPAPIQPVE

-444 NTQPT
+444 DAQP
-449 AQANTQAATQTPQ
+449 ATQAPQ
-462 ANVTIT
+462 ASVTIT

-473 SVSQP
+473 NATQP
-478 AITQA
+478 TSTQTTS
-483 ANQTDTGIFPNDP
+483 TDTGIFPNDP

-590 EQSLETDMSGGH
+590 EQSLETDMNGGH
-602 PKHIDA
+602 PKHINA

-622 DMPIDVVNSTLER
+622 DMPINVVNSTLER

-679 QYNPQMSAQML
+679 QYNPQLSAQML

-701 TADAKNR
+701 TADAKER
-708 AATAQQYKQANMG
+708 AATAQQYKQSNMG

-732 TRGKIEDNQLDKRLK
+732 TRGKIEDAQLKERLE
-747 HDTWKTNVTITEKAR
+747 HDTWKTNKTIAEQAR

-768 RTKIITSKY
+768 RTKLITSKY
-777 GPNGSSKGGSG
+777 GPNGSGKSSSG
-788 GGSGDVKFSEA
+788 GGSGDIKLSDA
-799 KGVIELHNKW
+799 KSVIELHNKW
-809 VNDHKGD
+809 VSDHKGD

-831 DAVKTINDH
+831 DAIQVINNK
-840 FGEGM
+840 FGEG
-845 LDPDDSQKGYSNAWH
+845 LKEPDSEENAWH
-860 NATALLEQNEKMGN
+860 NATALLEQNAKMGN

-893 NHINQILADGGG
+893 DQINQILADGGG
-905 KISFATYGLYPDYE
+905 DISFATYGLHPDYE

>member
-52 LLGNA
+52 LIGNA

-65 KQKEADQML
+65 KQKEADQQL
-74 FRQDNPVS
+74 WRQDNPVS
-82 MPDNVPLY
+82 MPDNVPLH
-90 DTSSTPSLADGKTAA
+90 DTSSTPTLADGKTAA
-105 VGNAYTGFGA
+105 VGNAYSGFGA

-265 NLNSNDP
+265 NFNSNDP
-272 NSKFYTWNLKSGGD
+272 YSKFYSLNLKSGGD

-293 TIPSAQT
+293 TATSAQT
-300 TVPGMIAPGNVDTRN
+300 TVPGMIAPGNVDTSN

-335 GADGKALDENQT
+335 GADGKTLDENQT

-361 DNQKDAKKYAEQ
+361 DNKKDAKKYADQ
-373 INNDAG
+373 INKDAG

-406 PVDNQPIKPIDNQPI
+406 PVDNQPIKPVDNQPI
-421 KEEPAPIQPVE
+421 KEGPAPIQPVE

-437 VDATTQA
+437 VDATAPTD
-444 NTQPT
+444 TQPT
-449 AQANTQAATQTPQ
+449 AQANTQATAQTPQ

-468 PGQQA
+468 PGQQ
-473 SVSQP
+473 VSAPQTT
-478 AITQA
+478 A
-483 ANQTDTGIFPNDP
+483 TDTGIFPNDP

-513 HYKELLDQYN
+513 YYKDLLDQYN
-523 KETDPTKKQALMDK
+523 KEIDPAKKQSLMDK
-537 LNNTPAYMLRSDNPY
+537 LNNTPAYMLRSDNPD
-552 YMATKTL
+552 YMAAKTL

-578 LPRYNIRPFDQV
+578 LPRYNVRPFDQV
-590 EQSLETDMSGGH
+590 EQSLETDMSDGH
-602 PKHIDA
+602 PKHVNA

-659 YQAAMN
+659 YRAAMN

-679 QYNPQMSAQML
+679 QYNPQLSAQML

-701 TADAKNR
+701 TADAKER
-708 AATAQQYKQANMG
+708 AATAQQNKVYNMG

-732 TRGKIEDNQLDKRLK
+732 TRGKIEDAQLKERLE
-747 HDTWKTNVTITEKAR
+747 HDTWKTNKTIAEQAR
-762 ENDNNN
+762 EADNKNN
-768 RTKIITSKY
+768 VTMSVAQMRSANSGSNKI
-777 GPNGSSKGGSG
+777 SKGDQKIANHVENLWR
-788 GGSGDVKFSEA
+788 DVITHAKNGTLPTEEGHNAVEA
-799 KGVIELHNKW
+799 LQKYIDKEKVQDL
-809 VNDHKGD
+809 D
-816 DDYQE
+816 DDDLTYIR
-821 SNSPYYNAYQ
+821 SKAYAAMFLLMKAEGNENMAAQ
-831 DAVKTINDH
+831 AVGAI
-840 FGEGM
+840 
-845 LDPDDSQKGYSNAWH
+845 
-860 NATALLEQNEKMGN
+860 
-874 KYSMFEME
+874 
-882 DIIKQKCGDWA
+882 
-893 NHINQILADGGG
+893 
-905 KISFATYGLYPDYE
+905 PDYWRHDLLPEYY

>member
-52 LLGNA
+52 LIGNA

-90 DTSSTPSLADGKTAA
+90 DTSSTPTLADGKTAA
-105 VGNAYTGFGA
+105 VGNAYSGFGA

-225 SMGVLPTANV
+225 NMGVLPTANV
-235 DVPSKSDSY
+235 DVPSKSNSY

-293 TIPSAQT
+293 TITSAQT
-300 TVPGMIAPGNVDTRN
+300 TVPGMITPGNVDTRN
-315 GLPKVRVTEI
+315 GLPKVRAVEI

-335 GADGKALDENQT
+335 GADGKTLDEDQT

-361 DNQKDAKKYAEQ
+361 DNKKDAKKYADQ
-373 INNDAG
+373 INKDAG
-379 DKPVP
+379 SNPVP
-384 AVHAMEAQPTDEAP
+384 AVHAMEAQPLDEPP

-406 PVDNQPIKPIDNQPI
+406 PVDNQPIKPVDNQPI
-421 KEEPAPIQPVE
+421 KAEPAPIHPVE
-432 GPIQP
+432 GPILP

-444 NTQPT
+444 DTQPAT
-449 AQANTQAATQTPQ
+449 QANAQAAT
-462 ANVTIT
+462 
-468 PGQQA
+468 GQQA
-473 SVSQP
+473 NATQP

-483 ANQTDTGIFPNDP
+483 TNQTDSGIFPNDP

-513 HYKELLDQYN
+513 YYKDLLDQYH

-590 EQSLETDMSGGH
+590 EQSLETDMNGGH
-602 PKHIDA
+602 PKHINA

-650 QTSALYPLY
+650 QTSELYPLY
-659 YQAAMN
+659 YQAAMD
-665 GQYDTAATIAQSMA
+665 GQYDTAATIAQSMS
-679 QYNPQMSAQML
+679 QYNPQLSAQML

-701 TADAKNR
+701 TADAKER

-732 TRGKIEDNQLDKRLK
+732 TRGQIADSQLDKQLK
-747 HDTWKTNVTITEKAR
+747 HDTWKTNVTIAEKAR

-768 RTKIITSKY
+768 RTKVITSKY
-777 GPNGSSKGGSG
+777 GPNGSGKSGSG
-788 GGSGDVKFSEA
+788 GGSGDIKLSDA
-799 KGVIELHNKW
+799 KSVIELHNKW

-816 DDYQE
+816 ADYQE
-821 SNSPYYNAYQ
+821 SNSPYYDAYQ
-831 DAVKTINDH
+831 DAIQVINNK
-840 FGEGM
+840 FGEG
-845 LDPDDSQKGYSNAWH
+845 LKEPDSEENAWH
-860 NATALLEQNEKMGN
+860 NATALLEQNAKMGN

-893 NHINQILADGGG
+893 DQINQILADGGG
-905 KISFATYGLYPDYE
+905 DISFATYGLTQIMNRR

>member
-52 LLGNA
+52 LIGNA

-65 KQKEADQML
+65 KQKEADQQL
-74 FRQDNPVS
+74 WRQDNPVS

-90 DTSSTPSLADGKTAA
+90 DTSSTPTLADGKTAA
-105 VGNAYTGFGA
+105 VGNAYSGFGA
-115 NPSQVSDNFLA
+115 NPSQVTDNFLA

-265 NLNSNDP
+265 NFNSNDP
-272 NSKFYTWNLKSGGD
+272 YSKFYSLNLKSGGD
-286 VADASPA
+286 VADASPVTA
-293 TIPSAQT
+293 TSAQT
-300 TVPGMIAPGNVDTRN
+300 TVPGMIAPGNVDTSN

-335 GADGKALDENQT
+335 GADGKTLDENQT

-361 DNQKDAKKYAEQ
+361 DNKKDAKKYADQ
-373 INNDAG
+373 INKDAG
-379 DKPVP
+379 SNPVP

-406 PVDNQPIKPIDNQPI
+406 PVDNQPIKPVDNQPI
-421 KEEPAPIQPVE
+421 KEGPAPIQPVE

-437 VDATTQA
+437 VDATAPTD
-444 NTQPT
+444 TQPT
-449 AQANTQAATQTPQ
+449 AQANTRAATQTPQ

-473 SVSQP
+473 SAPQ
-478 AITQA
+478 TTA
-483 ANQTDTGIFPNDP
+483 AQTDTGIFPNDP

-513 HYKELLDQYN
+513 YYKDLLDQYN
-523 KETDPTKKQALMDK
+523 KETDPAKKQSLMDK
-537 LNNTPAYMLRSDNPY
+537 LNNTPAYMLRSDNPD
-552 YMATKTL
+552 YMAAKTL

-578 LPRYNIRPFDQV
+578 LPRYNVRPFDQV
-590 EQSLETDMSGGH
+590 EQSLETDMSDGH
-602 PKHIDA
+602 PKHVNA

-659 YQAAMN
+659 YRAAMN

-679 QYNPQMSAQML
+679 QYNPQLSAQML

-701 TADAKNR
+701 TADAKER
-708 AATAQQYKQANMG
+708 AATAQRYKQSNMG

-732 TRGKIEDNQLDKRLK
+732 TRGKIEDAQLKERLE
-747 HDTWKTNVTITEKAR
+747 HDTWKTNKTIAEQAR
-762 ENDNNN
+762 EADNKNN
-768 RTKIITSKY
+768 VTMSVAQMRSANSGSNKI
-777 GPNGSSKGGSG
+777 SKGDQKIANHVENLWR
-788 GGSGDVKFSEA
+788 DVITHAKNGTLPTEEGHNAVEA
-799 KGVIELHNKW
+799 LQKYVDKEKVQDL
-809 VNDHKGD
+809 D
-816 DDYQE
+816 DDDLTYIR
-821 SNSPYYNAYQ
+821 SKAYAAMFLLMKAEGNENMAAQ
-831 DAVKTINDH
+831 AVGAI
-840 FGEGM
+840 
-845 LDPDDSQKGYSNAWH
+845 
-860 NATALLEQNEKMGN
+860 
-874 KYSMFEME
+874 
-882 DIIKQKCGDWA
+882 
-893 NHINQILADGGG
+893 
-905 KISFATYGLYPDYE
+905 PDYWRHDLLPEYY

>member
-52 LLGNA
+52 LIGNA
-57 VGANILNR
+57 VGANILNN
-65 KQKEADQML
+65 KQKEADQQL
-74 FRQDNPVS
+74 WRQDNPVS

-90 DTSSTPSLADGKTAA
+90 DTSSTPTLADGKTAA
-105 VGNAYTGFGA
+105 VGNAYSGFGA

-265 NLNSNDP
+265 NFNSNDP
-272 NSKFYTWNLKSGGD
+272 YSKFYSLNLKSGGD

-293 TIPSAQT
+293 TDTSAQT

-335 GADGKALDENQT
+335 GADGKTLDENQT

-361 DNQKDAKKYAEQ
+361 DNKKDAKKYADQ
-373 INNDAG
+373 INKDAG
-379 DKPVP
+379 SNPVP
-384 AVHAMEAQPTDEAP
+384 AVHAMEAQPTDETP

-406 PVDNQPIKPIDNQPI
+406 PVDNQPIKPVDNQPI
-421 KEEPAPIQPVE
+421 KAEPAPIQPIE

-437 VDATTQA
+437 VDATAQA
-444 NTQPT
+444 DTQPT
-449 AQANTQAATQTPQ
+449 AQTNTQAATQPPQ

-473 SVSQP
+473 SAPQ
-478 AITQA
+478 TTA
-483 ANQTDTGIFPNDP
+483 AQTDTGIFPSDP

-513 HYKELLDQYN
+513 YYKDLLDQYN
-523 KETDPTKKQALMDK
+523 KETDPAKKQTLMDK

-590 EQSLETDMSGGH
+590 EQSLETDMLDGH
-602 PKHIDA
+602 PKHVNA

-650 QTSALYPLY
+650 QTSQLYPLY
-659 YQAAMN
+659 YTAAMN

-679 QYNPQMSAQML
+679 QYNPQLSAQML

-701 TADAKNR
+701 TADAKER
-708 AATAQQYKQANMG
+708 AATAQRNKVYNMG

-732 TRGKIEDNQLDKRLK
+732 TRGKIQGNQLKQRENYDK
-747 HDTWKTNVTITEKAR
+747 WKTEYTTQAHAAEVAATNAAR
-762 ENDNNN
+762 AAAGRN
-768 RTKIITSKY
+768 S
-777 GPNGSSKGGSG
+777 GSSSSGGSG
-788 GGSGDVKFSEA
+788 GEKIDKTDRQAMNMATDLYERAIKQNDDGTLDHDAVDKLTEWVNNNAGKYDDDTKTMLNAMAYVAQGLMLEKEGASGDYIYEHAFQYVPK
-799 KGVIELHNKW
+799 
-809 VNDHKGD
+809 
-816 DDYQE
+816 Y
-821 SNSPYYNAYQ
+821 
-831 DAVKTINDH
+831 
-840 FGEGM
+840 
-845 LDPDDSQKGYSNAWH
+845 
-860 NATALLEQNEKMGN
+860 LLEQLLPNRN
-874 KYSMFEME
+874 F
-882 DIIKQKCGDWA
+882 
-893 NHINQILADGGG
+893 DG
-905 KISFATYGLYPDYE
+905 Y

>member
-90 DTSSTPSLADGKTAA
+90 DTSSTPTLADGKTAA
-105 VGNAYTGFGA
+105 VGNAYSGFGA
-115 NPSQVSDNFLA
+115 NPAQVSDNFLA

-145 YQTPTFL
+145 HQTPTFL

-193 GQGLFDFNALQK
+193 GEGLFDFNALQK

-235 DVPSKSDSY
+235 DVPSKSNSY

-265 NLNSNDP
+265 NFNGNDP
-272 NSKFYTWNLKSGGD
+272 YSKFYSLNLKSGGD

-300 TVPGMIAPGNVDTRN
+300 TVPGMIALGNVDTSN

-335 GADGKALDENQT
+335 GADGKTLDEDQT

-361 DNQKDAKKYAEQ
+361 DNQKDAKKYADQ
-373 INNDAG
+373 INKDAG

-384 AVHAMEAQPTDEAP
+384 AVHAMDAQPTDEAP

-421 KEEPAPIQPVE
+421 KEEPAPIRPAE

-444 NTQPT
+444 DAQPT

-468 PGQQA
+468 PGQQ
-473 SVSQP
+473 VSAPQ
-478 AITQA
+478 TTA
-483 ANQTDTGIFPNDP
+483 AQTDTGIFPNDP

-679 QYNPQMSAQML
+679 QYNPQLSAQML

-701 TADAKNR
+701 TADAKER
-708 AATAQQYKQANMG
+708 AGTAQQYKQANMG

-768 RTKIITSKY
+768 RTKVITSKY

-788 GGSGDVKFSEA
+788 GGSGDIKLSDA
-799 KGVIELHNKW
+799 KSVIELHNKW

-821 SNSPYYNAYQ
+821 SNSPYYDAYQ
-831 DAVKTINDH
+831 DAIQVVNNK
-840 FGEGM
+840 FGEG
-845 LDPDDSQKGYSNAWH
+845 LKEPDSEENAWH
-860 NATALLEQNEKMGN
+860 NATALLEQNAKMDN

-893 NHINQILADGGG
+893 DQINQILADGGG
-905 KISFATYGLYPDYE
+905 DISFATYGLHPDYE

>member
-1 MAAKSKYNYIEDNIS
+1 MAAKKYNYIEDNIS

-52 LLGNA
+52 LIGNA

-90 DTSSTPSLADGKTAA
+90 DTGSTPTLADGKTAA
-105 VGNAYTGFGA
+105 VGNAYSGFGA
-115 NPSQVSDNFLA
+115 NPAQVSDNFLA

-152 PSMYAA
+152 PSMYAE
-158 NNLGNYYP
+158 NNLGKYYP

-225 SMGVLPTANV
+225 NMGVLPTANV
-235 DVPSKSDSY
+235 DVPSKSNSY

-315 GLPKVRVTEI
+315 GLPKVRAVEI

-335 GADGKALDENQT
+335 GADGKILDEDQT

-361 DNQKDAKKYAEQ
+361 DNKKDAKKYADQ
-373 INNDAG
+373 INKDAG
-379 DKPVP
+379 SNPVP
-384 AVHAMEAQPTDEAP
+384 AVHAMEAQPLDEPP

-406 PVDNQPIKPIDNQPI
+406 PVDNQPIKPVDNQPI
-421 KEEPAPIQPVE
+421 KAEPAPIQPVE

-444 NTQPT
+444 DAQPAT
-449 AQANTQAATQTPQ
+449 QANAQAATQAPQ
-462 ANVTIT
+462 ASVTIT

-473 SVSQP
+473 NATQP
-478 AITQA
+478 TSTQTTS
-483 ANQTDTGIFPNDP
+483 TDTGIFPNDP

-590 EQSLETDMSGGH
+590 EQSLETDMNGGH
-602 PKHIDA
+602 PKHINA

-642 EEQQYNDY
+642 EEKQYNDY
-650 QTSALYPLY
+650 QTSALYTLY

-665 GQYDTAATIAQSMA
+665 GQYDTAATIAQSMS
-679 QYNPQMSAQML
+679 QYNPQLSAQML

-701 TADAKNR
+701 TADAKER
-708 AATAQQYKQANMG
+708 AATAQQNTVYNMG

-732 TRGKIEDNQLDKRLK
+732 TRGEIEDAQLKERLE
-747 HDTWKTNVTITEKAR
+747 HDTWKTNKTIAEQAR

-768 RTKIITSKY
+768 RTKFITSKY
-777 GPNGSSKGGSG
+777 GPNGSGKSSSG
-788 GGSGDVKFSEA
+788 GGSGDIKLSDA
-799 KGVIELHNKW
+799 KSVIELHNKW
-809 VNDHKGD
+809 VSDHKGD

-831 DAVKTINDH
+831 DAIQVINNK
-840 FGEGM
+840 FGEG
-845 LDPDDSQKGYSNAWH
+845 LKEPDSEENAWH
-860 NATALLEQNEKMGN
+860 NATALLEQNAKMGN

-893 NHINQILADGGG
+893 DQINQILADGGG
-905 KISFATYGLYPDYE
+905 DISFATYGLHPDYE

>member
-1 MAAKSKYNYIEDNIS
+1 MAAKKYNYIEDNIS

-52 LLGNA
+52 LIGNA

-90 DTSSTPSLADGKTAA
+90 DTGSTPTLADGKTAA
-105 VGNAYTGFGA
+105 VGNAYSGFGA
-115 NPSQVSDNFLA
+115 NPAQVSDNFLA

-152 PSMYAA
+152 PSMYAE
-158 NNLGNYYP
+158 NNLGKYYP

-218 PQATVAQ
+218 PRATVAQ
-225 SMGVLPTANV
+225 NMGVLPTANV
-235 DVPSKSDSY
+235 DVPSKSNSY

-272 NSKFYTWNLKSGGD
+272 NNKFYTWNLKSGGD

-300 TVPGMIAPGNVDTRN
+300 TVPGMITPGNVDTSN

-325 DGKHYILPAT
+325 NGKHYILPAT
-335 GADGKALDENQT
+335 GADGKTLDEDQT

-355 NTLGVF
+355 NMLGVF
-361 DNQKDAKKYAEQ
+361 DNKKDAKKYADQ
-373 INNDAG
+373 INKDAG
-379 DKPVP
+379 SNPVP
-384 AVHAMEAQPTDEAP
+384 AVHAMEAQPLDEPP

-406 PVDNQPIKPIDNQPI
+406 PVDNQPIKPVDNQPI
-421 KEEPAPIQPVE
+421 KAEPAPIQPVE

-444 NTQPT
+444 DTQS
-449 AQANTQAATQTPQ
+449 ATQTPQ
-462 ANVTIT
+462 ASVTIT

-473 SVSQP
+473 N
-478 AITQA
+478 ATQA
-483 ANQTDTGIFPNDP
+483 TNQTDTGIFPNDP

-513 HYKELLDQYN
+513 YYKDLLDQYH

-537 LNNTPAYMLRSDNPY
+537 LNNTPAYMLRSDNPN
-552 YMATKTL
+552 YMAAKAL
-559 YDNEKDANKKKEW
+559 YDAEKDENKKKEW
-572 QAALDN
+572 QAAMDN
-578 LPRYNIRPFDQV
+578 LPRYNVRPFGPA
-590 EQSLETDMSGGH
+590 EQSLETDMSGGVPRH
-602 PKHIDA
+602 VNA

-659 YQAAMN
+659 YQAAMK
-665 GQYDTAATIAQSMA
+665 GQYDTAATIAQSMS
-679 QYNPQMSAQML
+679 QYNPQLSAQML

-701 TADAKNR
+701 TADAKER
-708 AATAQQYKQANMG
+708 AATAQQNKVYNMG

-732 TRGKIEDNQLDKRLK
+732 TRGQIADSQLKERLN
-747 HDTWKTNVTITEKAR
+747 HDTWKTNVTIAEKAR

-768 RTKIITSKY
+768 RTKFITSKY
-777 GPNGSSKGGSG
+777 GPNGSGSG
-788 GGSGDVKFSEA
+788 GGGGEKIDKTDRQAMNTATDLYERAIKPTEDGTLDHDAVDKLTE
-799 KGVIELHNKW
+799 W
-809 VNDHKGD
+809 VNDNSGKYD
-816 DDYQE
+816 DDTKTML
-821 SNSPYYNAYQ
+821 NAMAYVAQ
-831 DAVKTINDH
+831 GLMLEK
-840 FGEGM
+840 EGASGDYIYEHAFQYVPTY
-845 LDPDDSQKGYSNAWH
+845 LLKRLLPDRNFDGY
-860 NATALLEQNEKMGN
+860 
-874 KYSMFEME
+874 
-882 DIIKQKCGDWA
+882 
-893 NHINQILADGGG
+893 
-905 KISFATYGLYPDYE
+905 

>member
-52 LLGNA
+52 LIGNA

-65 KQKEADQML
+65 KQKEADQQL
-74 FRQDNPVS
+74 WRQDNPVS

-90 DTSSTPSLADGKTAA
+90 DTSSTPTLADGKTAA
-105 VGNAYTGFGA
+105 VGNAYSGFGA
-115 NPSQVSDNFLA
+115 NPAQVSDNFLA

-225 SMGVLPTANV
+225 NMGVLPTANV
-235 DVPSKSDSY
+235 DVPPKSDSY

-265 NLNSNDP
+265 NFNSNDP
-272 NSKFYTWNLKSGGD
+272 YSKFYSLNLKSGGD
-286 VADASPA
+286 VADASPVTA
-293 TIPSAQT
+293 TSAQA
-300 TVPGMIAPGNVDTRN
+300 TVPGMIAPGNVDTSN

-335 GADGKALDENQT
+335 GADGKTLDENQT

-361 DNQKDAKKYAEQ
+361 DNKKDAKKYADQ
-373 INNDAG
+373 INKDAG

-384 AVHAMEAQPTDEAP
+384 AVHAMEAQPINEPP

-406 PVDNQPIKPIDNQPI
+406 PVDNRPIKPVDNQPI
-421 KEEPAPIQPVE
+421 KAEPAPIQPVE

-444 NTQPT
+444 DTQPT
-449 AQANTQAATQTPQ
+449 AQANTRAATQTPQ

-473 SVSQP
+473 SAPQ
-478 AITQA
+478 TTA
-483 ANQTDTGIFPNDP
+483 AQTDTGIFPSDP

-513 HYKELLDQYN
+513 YYKDLLDQYN
-523 KETDPTKKQALMDK
+523 KETDPAKKQSLMDK

-572 QAALDN
+572 QAALNN

-590 EQSLETDMSGGH
+590 EQSLETNMNGGH
-602 PKHIDA
+602 PKHVNA

-650 QTSALYPLY
+650 QTSELYHLY
-659 YQAAMN
+659 YQAAMD

-679 QYNPQMSAQML
+679 QYNPQLSAQML

-701 TADAKNR
+701 TADAKER
-708 AATAQQYKQANMG
+708 AATAQRYKQSNMG

-732 TRGKIEDNQLDKRLK
+732 TRGKIEDAQLKERLE
-747 HDTWKTNVTITEKAR
+747 HDTWKTNKTIAEQAR
-762 ENDNNN
+762 EADNKNN
-768 RTKIITSKY
+768 VTMSVAQMRSANSGSNKI
-777 GPNGSSKGGSG
+777 SKGDQKIANHVENLWR
-788 GGSGDVKFSEA
+788 DVITHAKNGTLPTEEGHNAVEA
-799 KGVIELHNKW
+799 LQKYVDKEKVQDL
-809 VNDHKGD
+809 D
-816 DDYQE
+816 DDDLTYIR
-821 SNSPYYNAYQ
+821 SKAYAAMFLLMKAEGNENMAAQ
-831 DAVKTINDH
+831 AVGAI
-840 FGEGM
+840 
-845 LDPDDSQKGYSNAWH
+845 
-860 NATALLEQNEKMGN
+860 
-874 KYSMFEME
+874 
-882 DIIKQKCGDWA
+882 
-893 NHINQILADGGG
+893 
-905 KISFATYGLYPDYE
+905 PDYWRHDLLPEYY

>member
-52 LLGNA
+52 LIGNA

-65 KQKEADQML
+65 KQKEADQQL
-74 FRQDNPVS
+74 WRQDNPVS

-90 DTSSTPSLADGKTAA
+90 DTSSTPTLADGKTAA
-105 VGNAYTGFGA
+105 VGNAYSGFGA

-265 NLNSNDP
+265 NFNSNDP
-272 NSKFYTWNLKSGGD
+272 YSKFYSLNLKSGGD
-286 VADASPA
+286 VADASPVTA
-293 TIPSAQT
+293 TSAQT
-300 TVPGMIAPGNVDTRN
+300 TVPGMIAPGNVDTSN

-335 GADGKALDENQT
+335 GADGKTLDENQT

-361 DNQKDAKKYAEQ
+361 DNKKGAKKYADQ
-373 INNDAG
+373 INKDAG

-384 AVHAMEAQPTDEAP
+384 AVHAMEAQPTDEPP

-406 PVDNQPIKPIDNQPI
+406 PVDNQPIKPVDNQPI
-421 KEEPAPIQPVE
+421 KEGPAPIQPVE

-437 VDATTQA
+437 VDATAPTD
-444 NTQPT
+444 TQPT

-473 SVSQP
+473 GAPQ
-478 AITQA
+478 TTA
-483 ANQTDTGIFPNDP
+483 AQTDTGIFPSDP

-513 HYKELLDQYN
+513 YYKDLLDQYN
-523 KETDPTKKQALMDK
+523 KETDPAKKQSLMDK
-537 LNNTPAYMLRSDNPY
+537 LNNTPAYMLRSDNPD
-552 YMATKTL
+552 YMAAKTL

-578 LPRYNIRPFDQV
+578 LPRYNVRPFDQV
-590 EQSLETDMSGGH
+590 EQSLETDMSDGH
-602 PKHIDA
+602 PKHVNA

-659 YQAAMN
+659 YRAAMN

-679 QYNPQMSAQML
+679 QYNPQLSAQML

-701 TADAKNR
+701 TADAKER
-708 AATAQQYKQANMG
+708 AATAQRYKQSNMG

-732 TRGKIEDNQLDKRLK
+732 TRGKIEDAQLKERLE
-747 HDTWKTNVTITEKAR
+747 HDTWKTNKTIAEQAR
-762 ENDNNN
+762 EADNKNN
-768 RTKIITSKY
+768 VTMSVAQMRSANSGSNKI
-777 GPNGSSKGGSG
+777 SKGDQKIANHVENLWR
-788 GGSGDVKFSEA
+788 DVITHAKNGTLPTEEGHNAVEA
-799 KGVIELHNKW
+799 LQKYVDKEKVQDL
-809 VNDHKGD
+809 D
-816 DDYQE
+816 DDDLTYIR
-821 SNSPYYNAYQ
+821 SKAYAAMFLLMKAEGNENMAAQ
-831 DAVKTINDH
+831 AVGAI
-840 FGEGM
+840 
-845 LDPDDSQKGYSNAWH
+845 
-860 NATALLEQNEKMGN
+860 
-874 KYSMFEME
+874 
-882 DIIKQKCGDWA
+882 
-893 NHINQILADGGG
+893 
-905 KISFATYGLYPDYE
+905 PDYWRHDLLPEYY

>member
-52 LLGNA
+52 LIGNA

-65 KQKEADQML
+65 KQKEADQQL
-74 FRQDNPVS
+74 WRQDNPVS

-90 DTSSTPSLADGKTAA
+90 DTSSTPTLADGKTAA
-105 VGNAYTGFGA
+105 VGNAYSGFGA

-152 PSMYAA
+152 PSMYAT

-186 NQSKAGQ
+186 NQSKAAQ

-218 PQATVAQ
+218 PRATVAQ
-225 SMGVLPTANV
+225 NMGVLPTANV
-235 DVPSKSDSY
+235 DVPSKSNSY

-272 NSKFYTWNLKSGGD
+272 NNKFYTWNLKSGGD

-300 TVPGMIAPGNVDTRN
+300 TVPGMITPGNVDTSN

-325 DGKHYILPAT
+325 NGKHYILPAT
-335 GADGKALDENQT
+335 GADGKTLDEDQT

-355 NTLGVF
+355 NMLGVF
-361 DNQKDAKKYAEQ
+361 DNKKDAKKYADQ
-373 INNDAG
+373 INKDAG
-379 DKPVP
+379 SNPVP
-384 AVHAMEAQPTDEAP
+384 AVHAMEAQPLDEPP

-406 PVDNQPIKPIDNQPI
+406 PVDNQPIKPVDNQPI
-421 KEEPAPIQPVE
+421 KAEPAPIQPVE

-444 NTQPT
+444 DTQP
-449 AQANTQAATQTPQ
+449 ATQTPQ
-462 ANVTIT
+462 ASVTIT

-473 SVSQP
+473 N
-478 AITQA
+478 AIQA
-483 ANQTDTGIFPNDP
+483 TNQTDTGIFPNDP

-513 HYKELLDQYN
+513 YYKDLLDQYH

-590 EQSLETDMSGGH
+590 EQSLETDMNGGH
-602 PKHIDA
+602 PKHINA

-642 EEQQYNDY
+642 EEKQYNDY
-650 QTSALYPLY
+650 QISALYPLY
-659 YQAAMN
+659 YQAAMD
-665 GQYDTAATIAQSMA
+665 GQYDTAATIAQSMS
-679 QYNPQMSAQML
+679 QYNPQLSAQML

-701 TADAKNR
+701 TADAKDR
-708 AATAQQYKQANMG
+708 AATAQRNKQANMA

-732 TRGKIEDNQLDKRLK
+732 TRGEIADSQLDKRLK
-747 HDTWKTNVTITEKAR
+747 FGKYKTDKEIAERAR
-762 ENDNNN
+762 ESDNNN
-768 RTKIITSKY
+768 SVKIALAK
-777 GPNGSSKGGSG
+777 SSRSSASG
-788 GGSGDVKFSEA
+788 GGSGSGGGGGEKIDKTDRQAMNMATDLYERAIKQNDDGTLDHDAVDKLTE
-799 KGVIELHNKW
+799 W
-809 VNDHKGD
+809 VNNNAGKYD
-816 DDYQE
+816 DDTKTML
-821 SNSPYYNAYQ
+821 NAMAYVAQ
-831 DAVKTINDH
+831 GLMLEK
-840 FGEGM
+840 EGASG
-845 LDPDDSQKGYSNAWH
+845 DYIYEHAFQYVPKY
-860 NATALLEQNEKMGN
+860 LLEQLLPNRN
-874 KYSMFEME
+874 F
-882 DIIKQKCGDWA
+882 
-893 NHINQILADGGG
+893 DG
-905 KISFATYGLYPDYE
+905 Y

>member
-27 FTTQALPQLNFAQYA
+27 FTTQVLPQLNFAQYA

-52 LLGNA
+52 LIGNA

-65 KQKEADQML
+65 KQKEADQQL
-74 FRQDNPVS
+74 WRQDNPVS

-90 DTSSTPSLADGKTAA
+90 DTSSTPTLADGKTAA
-105 VGNAYTGFGA
+105 VGNAYSGFGA

-225 SMGVLPTANV
+225 NMGVLPTANV
-235 DVPSKSDSY
+235 DVPPKSDSY

-265 NLNSNDP
+265 NFNSNDP
-272 NSKFYTWNLKSGGD
+272 YSKFYSLNLKSGGD
-286 VADASPA
+286 VADASPVTA
-293 TIPSAQT
+293 TSAQA
-300 TVPGMIAPGNVDTRN
+300 TVPGMIAPGNVDTSN

-335 GADGKALDENQT
+335 GADGKTLDENQT

-361 DNQKDAKKYAEQ
+361 DNKKDAKKYADQ
-373 INNDAG
+373 INKDAG

-406 PVDNQPIKPIDNQPI
+406 PVDNQPIKPVDNQPI
-421 KEEPAPIQPVE
+421 KVEPAPIQPVE

-437 VDATTQA
+437 VDTTAQA
-444 NTQPT
+444 NAQPA

-473 SVSQP
+473 SAP
-478 AITQA
+478 RTTA
-483 ANQTDTGIFPNDP
+483 AQTDTGIFPSDP

-513 HYKELLDQYN
+513 YYKDLLDQYN
-523 KETDPTKKQALMDK
+523 KETDPAKKQSLMDK
-537 LNNTPAYMLRSDNPY
+537 LNNTPAYMLRSDNPD
-552 YMATKTL
+552 YMAAKTL

-572 QAALDN
+572 QTALDN

-590 EQSLETDMSGGH
+590 EQSLETDMSDGH
-602 PKHIDA
+602 PKHVNA

-659 YQAAMN
+659 YRAAMN

-679 QYNPQMSAQML
+679 QYNPQLSAQML

-695 GLNYYA
+695 GLNFYA
-701 TADAKNR
+701 TADAKDR
-708 AATAQQYKQANMG
+708 ADTAQRNKVYNMG

-732 TRGKIEDNQLDKRLK
+732 TRGKIEDAQLKERLE
-747 HDTWKTNVTITEKAR
+747 HDTWKTNKTIAEQAR
-762 ENDNNN
+762 EADNKNN
-768 RTKIITSKY
+768 VTMSVAQMRSANSNKI
-777 GPNGSSKGGSG
+777 SKGDQKIANHVENLWR
-788 GGSGDVKFSEA
+788 DVITHAKNGTLPTEEGHNAVEA
-799 KGVIELHNKW
+799 LQKYVDKEKVQDL
-809 VNDHKGD
+809 D
-816 DDYQE
+816 DDDLTYIR
-821 SNSPYYNAYQ
+821 SKAYAAMFLLMKAEGNENMAAQ
-831 DAVKTINDH
+831 AVGAI
-840 FGEGM
+840 
-845 LDPDDSQKGYSNAWH
+845 
-860 NATALLEQNEKMGN
+860 
-874 KYSMFEME
+874 
-882 DIIKQKCGDWA
+882 
-893 NHINQILADGGG
+893 
-905 KISFATYGLYPDYE
+905 PDYWRHDLLPEYY

>member
-52 LLGNA
+52 LIGNA

-65 KQKEADQML
+65 KQKEADQQL
-74 FRQDNPVS
+74 WRQDNPVS
-82 MPDNVPLY
+82 MPDNVPLH
-90 DTSSTPSLADGKTAA
+90 DTSSTPTLADGKTAA
-105 VGNAYTGFGA
+105 VGNAYSGFGA

-265 NLNSNDP
+265 NFNSNDP
-272 NSKFYTWNLKSGGD
+272 YSKFYSLNLKSGGD

-293 TIPSAQT
+293 TATSAQT
-300 TVPGMIAPGNVDTRN
+300 TVPSMIAPGNVDTSN
-315 GLPKVRVTEI
+315 SLPKVGVTEI

-335 GADGKALDENQT
+335 GADGKTLDENQT

-361 DNQKDAKKYAEQ
+361 DNKKDAKKYADQ
-373 INNDAG
+373 INKDAG

-406 PVDNQPIKPIDNQPI
+406 PVDNQPIKPVDNQPI
-421 KEEPAPIQPVE
+421 KEGPAPIQPVE

-437 VDATTQA
+437 VDATAPTD
-444 NTQPT
+444 TQPT
-449 AQANTQAATQTPQ
+449 AQANTQATAQTPQ

-468 PGQQA
+468 PGQQ
-473 SVSQP
+473 VSAPQTT
-478 AITQA
+478 A
-483 ANQTDTGIFPNDP
+483 TDTGIFPNDP

-513 HYKELLDQYN
+513 YYKDLLDQYN
-523 KETDPTKKQALMDK
+523 KEIDPAKKQSLMDK
-537 LNNTPAYMLRSDNPY
+537 LNNTPAYMLRSDNPD
-552 YMATKTL
+552 YMAAKTL

-578 LPRYNIRPFDQV
+578 LPRYNVRPFDQV
-590 EQSLETDMSGGH
+590 EQSLETDMSDGH
-602 PKHIDA
+602 PKHVNA

-659 YQAAMN
+659 YRAAMN

-679 QYNPQMSAQML
+679 QYNPQLSAQML

-701 TADAKNR
+701 TADAKER
-708 AATAQQYKQANMG
+708 AATAQQNKVYNMG

-732 TRGKIEDNQLDKRLK
+732 TRGKIEDAQLKERLE
-747 HDTWKTNVTITEKAR
+747 HDTWKTNKTIAEQAR
-762 ENDNNN
+762 EADNKNN
-768 RTKIITSKY
+768 VTMSVAQMRSANSGSNKI
-777 GPNGSSKGGSG
+777 SKGDQKIANHVENLWR
-788 GGSGDVKFSEA
+788 DVITHAKNGTLPTEEGHNAVEA
-799 KGVIELHNKW
+799 LQKYIDKEKVQDL
-809 VNDHKGD
+809 D
-816 DDYQE
+816 DDDLTYIR
-821 SNSPYYNAYQ
+821 SKAYAAMFLLMKAEGNENMAAQ
-831 DAVKTINDH
+831 AVGAI
-840 FGEGM
+840 
-845 LDPDDSQKGYSNAWH
+845 
-860 NATALLEQNEKMGN
+860 
-874 KYSMFEME
+874 
-882 DIIKQKCGDWA
+882 
-893 NHINQILADGGG
+893 
-905 KISFATYGLYPDYE
+905 PDYWRHDLLPEYY

>member
-52 LLGNA
+52 LIGNA

-65 KQKEADQML
+65 KQKEADQQL
-74 FRQDNPVS
+74 WRQDNPVS

-90 DTSSTPSLADGKTAA
+90 DTSSTPTLADGKTAA
-105 VGNAYTGFGA
+105 VGNAYSGFGA
-115 NPSQVSDNFLA
+115 NPSQVTDNFLA

-265 NLNSNDP
+265 NFNSNDP
-272 NSKFYTWNLKSGGD
+272 YSKFYSLNLKSGGD
-286 VADASPA
+286 VADASPVTA
-293 TIPSAQT
+293 TSAQT
-300 TVPGMIAPGNVDTRN
+300 TVPGMIAPGNVDTSN

-335 GADGKALDENQT
+335 GADGKTLDENQT

-361 DNQKDAKKYAEQ
+361 DNKKDAKKYADQ
-373 INNDAG
+373 INKDAG

-406 PVDNQPIKPIDNQPI
+406 PVDNQPIKPVDNQPI
-421 KEEPAPIQPVE
+421 KEGPAPIQPVE

-437 VDATTQA
+437 VDATAPTD
-444 NTQPT
+444 TQPT
-449 AQANTQAATQTPQ
+449 AQANTRAATQTPQ
-462 ANVTIT
+462 ASVTIT

-473 SVSQP
+473 
-478 AITQA
+478 TQTTA
-483 ANQTDTGIFPNDP
+483 AQTDTGIFPSDP

-513 HYKELLDQYN
+513 YYKDLLDQYN
-523 KETDPTKKQALMDK
+523 KETDPAKKQTLMDK
-537 LNNTPAYMLRSDNPY
+537 LNNTPAYMLRSDNPD
-552 YMATKTL
+552 YMAAKTL
-559 YDNEKDANKKKEW
+559 HDNEKDANKKKEW

-578 LPRYNIRPFDQV
+578 LPRYNVRPFDQV
-590 EQSLETDMSGGH
+590 EQSLETNMNGGH

-659 YQAAMN
+659 YQATMN

-679 QYNPQMSAQML
+679 QYNPQLSAQML

-701 TADAKNR
+701 TADAKER
-708 AATAQQYKQANMG
+708 AATAQQNKVYNMG

-732 TRGKIEDNQLDKRLK
+732 TRGKIEDAQLKERLE
-747 HDTWKTNVTITEKAR
+747 HDTWKTNKTIAEQAR
-762 ENDNNN
+762 EADNKNN
-768 RTKIITSKY
+768 VTMSVAQIRAANSGSNKI
-777 GPNGSSKGGSG
+777 SKGDQKIANHVENLWR
-788 GGSGDVKFSEA
+788 DVITHAKNGTLPTEEGHNAVEA
-799 KGVIELHNKW
+799 LQKYVDKEKVQDL
-809 VNDHKGD
+809 D
-816 DDYQE
+816 DDDLTYIR
-821 SNSPYYNAYQ
+821 SKAYAAMFLLMKAEGNENMAAQ
-831 DAVKTINDH
+831 AVGAI
-840 FGEGM
+840 
-845 LDPDDSQKGYSNAWH
+845 
-860 NATALLEQNEKMGN
+860 
-874 KYSMFEME
+874 
-882 DIIKQKCGDWA
+882 
-893 NHINQILADGGG
+893 
-905 KISFATYGLYPDYE
+905 PDYWRHDLLPEYY

>member
-90 DTSSTPSLADGKTAA
+90 DTSSTPTLADGKTAA
-105 VGNAYTGFGA
+105 VGNAYSGFGA
-115 NPSQVSDNFLA
+115 NPAQVSDNFLA

-235 DVPSKSDSY
+235 DVPSKSNSY

-265 NLNSNDP
+265 NFNSNDP
-272 NSKFYTWNLKSGGD
+272 YSKFYSLNLKSGGD

-300 TVPGMIAPGNVDTRN
+300 TVPGMIALGNVDTSN

-335 GADGKALDENQT
+335 GADGKTLDEDQT

-361 DNQKDAKKYAEQ
+361 DNQKDAKKYADQ
-373 INNDAG
+373 INKDAG

-421 KEEPAPIQPVE
+421 KEEPAPIRPAE

-444 NTQPT
+444 D

-473 SVSQP
+473 NVPQTT
-478 AITQA
+478 AAQA
-483 ANQTDTGIFPNDP
+483 DTGIFPNDP

-513 HYKELLDQYN
+513 YYKDLLDQYN
-523 KETDPTKKQALMDK
+523 KETDPVKKQSLMDK
-537 LNNTPAYMLRSDNPY
+537 LNNTPAYILRSDNPY

-679 QYNPQMSAQML
+679 QYNPQLSAQML

-701 TADAKNR
+701 TADAKDR

-747 HDTWKTNVTITEKAR
+747 HDTWKTNVTIAEKAR

-768 RTKIITSKY
+768 RTKVITSKY
-777 GPNGSSKGGSG
+777 GPNGSGKSGSG

-860 NATALLEQNEKMGN
+860 NATALLEQNAKMGN

-893 NHINQILADGGG
+893 DHINQILADGGG
-905 KISFATYGLYPDYE
+905 KISFATYGLHPDYRR

>member
-52 LLGNA
+52 LIGNA

-65 KQKEADQML
+65 KQKEADQQL
-74 FRQDNPVS
+74 WRQDNPVS

-90 DTSSTPSLADGKTAA
+90 DTSSTPTLADGKTAA
-105 VGNAYTGFGA
+105 VGNAYSGFGA

-265 NLNSNDP
+265 NFNSNDP
-272 NSKFYTWNLKSGGD
+272 YSKFYSLNLKSGGD
-286 VADASPA
+286 VADASPVTA
-293 TIPSAQT
+293 MSAQT
-300 TVPGMIAPGNVDTRN
+300 TVPGMIAPGNVDTSN

-335 GADGKALDENQT
+335 GADGKTLDENQT

-361 DNQKDAKKYAEQ
+361 DNKKDAKKYADQ
-373 INNDAG
+373 INKDAG

-406 PVDNQPIKPIDNQPI
+406 PVDNQPIKPVDNQPI
-421 KEEPAPIQPVE
+421 KEGPAPIQPAE

-437 VDATTQA
+437 VDATAPTD
-444 NTQPT
+444 TQPT

-468 PGQQA
+468 PGRQA
-473 SVSQP
+473 SAP
-478 AITQA
+478 QA
-483 ANQTDTGIFPNDP
+483 TAAQTDTGIFPNDP
-496 QKLMDRLFP
+496 QKLMDLLFP

-513 HYKELLDQYN
+513 YYKDLLDQYN
-523 KETDPTKKQALMDK
+523 KETDPAKKQSLMDK
-537 LNNTPAYMLRSDNPY
+537 LNNTPAYMLRSDNPD
-552 YMATKTL
+552 YMAAKTL

-578 LPRYNIRPFDQV
+578 LPRYNVRPFDQV
-590 EQSLETDMSGGH
+590 EQSLETDMSDGH
-602 PKHIDA
+602 PKHVNA

-622 DMPIDVVNSTLER
+622 DMSIDVVNSTLER

-659 YQAAMN
+659 YRAAMN

-679 QYNPQMSAQML
+679 QYNPQLSAQML

-701 TADAKNR
+701 TADAKER
-708 AATAQQYKQANMG
+708 AATAQRYKQSNMG

-732 TRGKIEDNQLDKRLK
+732 TRGKIEDAQLKERLE
-747 HDTWKTNVTITEKAR
+747 HDTWKTNKTIAEQAR
-762 ENDNNN
+762 EADNKNN
-768 RTKIITSKY
+768 VTMSVAQMRSANSGSNKI
-777 GPNGSSKGGSG
+777 SKGDQKIANHVENLWR
-788 GGSGDVKFSEA
+788 DVITHAKNGTLPTEEGHNAVEA
-799 KGVIELHNKW
+799 LQKYVDKEKVQDL
-809 VNDHKGD
+809 D
-816 DDYQE
+816 DDDLTYIR
-821 SNSPYYNAYQ
+821 SKAYAAMFLLMKAEGNENMAAQ
-831 DAVKTINDH
+831 AVGAI
-840 FGEGM
+840 
-845 LDPDDSQKGYSNAWH
+845 
-860 NATALLEQNEKMGN
+860 
-874 KYSMFEME
+874 
-882 DIIKQKCGDWA
+882 
-893 NHINQILADGGG
+893 
-905 KISFATYGLYPDYE
+905 PDYWRHDLLPEYY

>member
-52 LLGNA
+52 LIGNA

-65 KQKEADQML
+65 KQKEADQQL
-74 FRQDNPVS
+74 WRQDNPVS

-90 DTSSTPSLADGKTAA
+90 DTSSTPTLADGKTAA
-105 VGNAYTGFGA
+105 VGNAYSGFGA

-193 GQGLFDFNALQK
+193 GQGLFDFNTLQK

-265 NLNSNDP
+265 NFNSNDP
-272 NSKFYTWNLKSGGD
+272 YSKFYSLNLKSGGD
-286 VADASPA
+286 VADASPVTA
-293 TIPSAQT
+293 TSAQT
-300 TVPGMIAPGNVDTRN
+300 TVPGMIAPGNVDTSN

-335 GADGKALDENQT
+335 GADGKTLDENQT

-361 DNQKDAKKYAEQ
+361 DNKKDAKKYADQ
-373 INNDAG
+373 INKDAG
-379 DKPVP
+379 SNPVP

-406 PVDNQPIKPIDNQPI
+406 PVDNQPIKPVDNQPI
-421 KEEPAPIQPVE
+421 KEGPAPIQPVE

-437 VDATTQA
+437 VDATAPTD
-444 NTQPT
+444 TQPT
-449 AQANTQAATQTPQ
+449 AQANTRAATQTPQ
-462 ANVTIT
+462 ASVTIT

-473 SVSQP
+473 
-478 AITQA
+478 TQTTA
-483 ANQTDTGIFPNDP
+483 AQTDTGIFPSDP

-513 HYKELLDQYN
+513 YYKDLLDQYN

-537 LNNTPAYMLRSDNPY
+537 LNNTPAYMLRSDNPD
-552 YMATKTL
+552 YMAVKTL

-572 QAALDN
+572 QAALNN
-578 LPRYNIRPFDQV
+578 LSRYNVRPFDQV
-590 EQSLETDMSGGH
+590 EQSLETDMSDGH
-602 PKHIDA
+602 PKHVNA

-659 YQAAMN
+659 YRAAMN

-679 QYNPQMSAQML
+679 QYNPQLSAQML

-701 TADAKNR
+701 TADAKER
-708 AATAQQYKQANMG
+708 AATAQRYKQSNMG

-732 TRGKIEDNQLDKRLK
+732 TRGKIEDAQLKERLE
-747 HDTWKTNVTITEKAR
+747 HDTWKTNKTIAEQAR
-762 ENDNNN
+762 EADNKNN
-768 RTKIITSKY
+768 VTMSVAQMRSANSGSNKI
-777 GPNGSSKGGSG
+777 SKGDQKIANHVENLWR
-788 GGSGDVKFSEA
+788 DVITHAKNGTLPTEEGHNAVEA
-799 KGVIELHNKW
+799 LQKYVDKEKVQDL
-809 VNDHKGD
+809 D
-816 DDYQE
+816 DDDLTYIR
-821 SNSPYYNAYQ
+821 SKAYAAMFLLMKAEGNENMAAQ
-831 DAVKTINDH
+831 AVGAI
-840 FGEGM
+840 
-845 LDPDDSQKGYSNAWH
+845 
-860 NATALLEQNEKMGN
+860 
-874 KYSMFEME
+874 
-882 DIIKQKCGDWA
+882 
-893 NHINQILADGGG
+893 
-905 KISFATYGLYPDYE
+905 PDYWRHDLLPEYY

>member
-52 LLGNA
+52 LIGNA

-90 DTSSTPSLADGKTAA
+90 DTSSTPTLADGKTAA
-105 VGNAYTGFGA
+105 VGNAYSGFGA
-115 NPSQVSDNFLA
+115 NPAQVSDNFLA

-235 DVPSKSDSY
+235 DVPSKSNSY

-265 NLNSNDP
+265 NLNNNDP

-300 TVPGMIAPGNVDTRN
+300 SVPGMIALGNVDTSN

-335 GADGKALDENQT
+335 GADGKTLDENQT

-361 DNQKDAKKYAEQ
+361 DNQKDAKKYADQ
-373 INNDAG
+373 INKDAG

-421 KEEPAPIQPVE
+421 KEEPAPIRPAE

-444 NTQPT
+444 DAQPT

-468 PGQQA
+468 PGQQ
-473 SVSQP
+473 VSAP
-478 AITQA
+478 QA
-483 ANQTDTGIFPNDP
+483 TAAQTDTGIFPNDP

-513 HYKELLDQYN
+513 YYKDLLDQYN
-523 KETDPTKKQALMDK
+523 KETDPVKKQSLMDK

-552 YMATKTL
+552 YMAANTL

-572 QAALDN
+572 QAALNN
-578 LPRYNIRPFDQV
+578 LPRYNVRPFDQV

-679 QYNPQMSAQML
+679 QYNPQLSAQML

-701 TADAKNR
+701 TADAKER
-708 AATAQQYKQANMG
+708 AGTAQQYKQANMG

-845 LDPDDSQKGYSNAWH
+845 LDPDDHQKGYSNAWH

-893 NHINQILADGGG
+893 DQINQILADGGG
-905 KISFATYGLYPDYE
+905 DISFATYGLHPDYE

>member
-105 VGNAYTGFGA
+105 VGNAYSGFGA

-193 GQGLFDFNALQK
+193 GEGLFDFNALQK

-235 DVPSKSDSY
+235 DVPSKSNSY

-265 NLNSNDP
+265 NLNNNDP

-300 TVPGMIAPGNVDTRN
+300 SVPGMIAPGNVDTSN

-335 GADGKALDENQT
+335 GADGKTLDENQT

-361 DNQKDAKKYAEQ
+361 DNQKDAKKYADQ
-373 INNDAG
+373 INKDTG

-421 KEEPAPIQPVE
+421 KPIDNQPIKAEPAPIQPVE

-437 VDATTQA
+437 VDAT
-444 NTQPT
+444 
-449 AQANTQAATQTPQ
+449 AQANAQATTQTPQ

-473 SVSQP
+473 NVPQTT
-478 AITQA
+478 AAQA
-483 ANQTDTGIFPNDP
+483 DTGIFPNDP

-622 DMPIDVVNSTLER
+622 DMPIDVVNSTLEQ

-642 EEQQYNDY
+642 EEQQHNDY

-679 QYNPQMSAQML
+679 QYNPQLSAQML

-695 GLNYYA
+695 CLNYYA
-701 TADAKNR
+701 TADAKDR

-845 LDPDDSQKGYSNAWH
+845 LDPDDHQKGYSNAWH

-893 NHINQILADGGG
+893 DHINQILADGGG
-905 KISFATYGLYPDYE
+905 KISFATYGLHPDYE

>member
-1 MAAKSKYNYIEDNIS
+1 MAAKKYNYIEDNIS

-52 LLGNA
+52 LIGNA

-90 DTSSTPSLADGKTAA
+90 DTSTTPTLADGKTAA
-105 VGNAYTGFGA
+105 VGNAYSGFGA
-115 NPSQVSDNFLA
+115 NPSQVSTDFLS

-140 TGAIN
+140 TGAVN
-145 YQTPTFL
+145 YQMPTFL
-152 PSMYAA
+152 PSMYAE
-158 NNLGNYYP
+158 NNLGKYYP

-218 PQATVAQ
+218 PRETVAQ
-225 SMGVLPTANV
+225 NMGVLPTANV
-235 DVPSKSDSY
+235 DVPSKSNSY

-265 NLNSNDP
+265 NFNSNDP
-272 NSKFYTWNLKSGGD
+272 YSKFYSLNLKSGGD

-300 TVPGMIAPGNVDTRN
+300 TVPGMITPGNVDTSN

-325 DGKHYILPAT
+325 NGKHYILPAT
-335 GADGKALDENQT
+335 GADGKTLDEDQT

-355 NTLGVF
+355 NMLGVF
-361 DNQKDAKKYAEQ
+361 DNKKDAKKYADQ
-373 INNDAG
+373 INKDAG
-379 DKPVP
+379 SNPVP
-384 AVHAMEAQPTDEAP
+384 AVHAMEAHPLDEPP

-406 PVDNQPIKPIDNQPI
+406 PVDNQPIKPVDNQPI
-421 KEEPAPIQPVE
+421 KAEPAPIQPVE

-444 NTQPT
+444 DTQP
-449 AQANTQAATQTPQ
+449 ATQTPQ
-462 ANVTIT
+462 ASVTIT
-468 PGQQA
+468 PGQQSNA
-473 SVSQP
+473 TQP
-478 AITQA
+478 ATTQA
-483 ANQTDTGIFPNDP
+483 TNQTDTGIFPNDP
-496 QKLMDRLFP
+496 QKLMARLFP

-513 HYKELLDQYN
+513 YYKDLLDQYH

-572 QAALDN
+572 QTALDN

-590 EQSLETDMSGGH
+590 EQSLETDMNGGH
-602 PKHIDA
+602 PKHINA

-622 DMPIDVVNSTLER
+622 NMPIDVVNSTLER

-642 EEQQYNDY
+642 EEKQYNDY

-659 YQAAMN
+659 YQAAMD
-665 GQYDTAATIAQSMA
+665 GQYDTAATIAQSMS
-679 QYNPQMSAQML
+679 QYNPQLSAQML

-701 TADAKNR
+701 TADAKDR
-708 AATAQQYKQANMG
+708 AATAQRNKQANMA
-721 LQNKYTLGQIV
+721 LQNKYTLGQIA
-732 TRGKIEDNQLDKRLK
+732 TRGKIADSQLDKRLK
-747 HDTWKTNVTITEKAR
+747 FDKYKTDKEIAERAR
-762 ENDNNN
+762 ESDNNN
-768 RTKIITSKY
+768 SVKIALAK
-777 GPNGSSKGGSG
+777 SSRS
-788 GGSGDVKFSEA
+788 SAS
-799 KGVIELHNKW
+799 
-809 VNDHKGD
+809 
-816 DDYQE
+816 
-821 SNSPYYNAYQ
+821 
-831 DAVKTINDH
+831 
-840 FGEGM
+840 
-845 LDPDDSQKGYSNAWH
+845 
-860 NATALLEQNEKMGN
+860 
-874 KYSMFEME
+874 
-882 DIIKQKCGDWA
+882 
-893 NHINQILADGGG
+893 GGG
-905 KISFATYGLYPDYE
+905 KIDKTDRQAMNMATDLYERAIKQNDDGTLDHDAVDKLTEWVNNNAGKYDDDTKTMLNAMAYIAQGLMLEKEGASGDYIYEHAFQYVPKYLLEQLLPNRNFDGY